1 MKSKVKQILSVIMTI
16 CMLST
21 MIPLTAYG
29 ADVDFDDDATVTAEA
44 SEDTE
49 TDADIEVDEDTSTD
63 DADVTVEEDEE
74 EQTAESEE
82 DEFTSDDAEE
92 VFSDDE
98 SVVDVG
104 DTLDGYNYS
113 IVMVDCGRKYYSVD
127 SLESIIDSASAAGMH
142 YVMLGVG
149 NDGLRFLLK
158 DMSLEVNGTKYSSYA
173 VTKAIHKGNEA
184 YSNFDIDELTEH
196 DMELIMK
203 HAASKGVEI
212 IPLINSPGHMD
223 AILNAATTLTGTN
236 CAYSFSKR
244 TIDVT
249 NAAATAFTQ
258 ALLQKYIS
266 WFASKGCTM
275 FNMGADE
282 YGNDLNGPHFS
293 DLQSGSGEGYK
304 AYITYLNTVAK
315 MIKNAGMTP
324 MAFNDG
330 IYYNQKTEYGEI
342 NKNIVVCYWS
352 AGWSGYDVAP
362 ASWLSNKQGFK
373 MVNTHGDW
381 YWIVGGNKVTAE
393 NAKNFHVKSFP
404 SKSSDGT
411 IDNPSGA
418 MFCIWSDVPD
428 AETDAAVA
436 SEVASVISNFG
447 TTLPNTDARKAHE
460 NVQIADETVPAITV
474 NGTLENAGST
484 AVLSLSDDTE
494 VCWTTSNKNVIML
507 TENTDKTAV
516 STHALTD
523 SVIGNSVTAMVV
535 GTGKAT
541 VTAETATGIQHT
553 QEFTVNDGSNSGDT
567 ENNEIKLAVGE
578 KNTRVQSGVNNADKV
593 DEENYDSGIAKVTVV
608 GADATDEIL
617 YEPVS
622 VAISDL
628 ATRTSWTRTDYYY
641 EVEGNHYPVY
651 VKYQKSNRTYYYYGY
666 SENDSYNDVQ
676 KIGKPMT
683 YRNSTVQL
691 ERRNETDPTPASTT
705 ITFEGLMPGTTYY
718 TVGDT
723 EYTIIVSQKEVTEKR
738 NLYFGQREVLSVDVP
753 EDGSVSYAVTFGNAV
768 NVSEDGT
775 VTAGTLEGTATVVAT
790 VTNTKGDTY
799 AIYTYEYN
807 VTEEDLSKV
816 TPLEIQ
822 YWITNSRLTGSDNNM
837 ALTINAADENVAT
850 ENGVEISTKVAP
862 RGIKDGRTE
871 EYWQSKILDVT
882 KGNSSTSGTELQTE
896 KSGDDETL
904 NGSAFSKVR
913 YWHGEWQ
920 VYTTEW
926 IKVDREQVT
935 QKYIDDKNA
944 EKIYKGDKNQLVAYY
959 MEVIDI
965 SNANGNSE
973 LHVNA
978 ADWGTKGDGT
988 SSWGYTP
995 ESKRCSVSVQVI
1007 YEDNSSNP
1015 VDTTADSL
1023 KSKTIVYGYWP
1034 GGRGLGTMIF
1044 NGQDAYE
1051 IYKVGAETGTMTS
1064 TTGSDNTVTVTD
1076 FNWANNEKTV
1086 WEGNATQSV
1095 SIGNP
1100 AHTPS
1105 YDDPYDNL
1113 AWNTSDHNK
1122 NNAILIKVYVRAKAT
1137 KDTLTVHYINQTLN
1151 QEFYNYNISVLEGT
1165 TFDTKFKKS
1174 GNALIGNT
1182 VTNSN
1187 GQTQTVAYELS
1198 EMPQIAATYRFGNYN
1213 FVDAER
1219 SNDGK
1224 EVWLYYTFT
1233 NTHSFVM
1240 DYGLPLQ
1247 IKAGDL
1253 GLSDTSWDKAE
1264 VVQPTYGSVEANS
1277 SEHILTYT
1285 PSEVL
1290 TTVDTFTVE
1299 LTGRNA
1305 NDEVSS
1311 VIHTIYIYPAST
1323 VYYEEGFAETSGF
1336 SAGSKGTVSQNTA
1349 ILGKDINNYG
1359 YDGAYAATTSE
1370 DNEDKKNPSS
1380 EATSESKGHTATF
1393 TFTGTG
1399 VDIYANTTTDTGS
1412 LTIKIADASGIKQL
1426 AIVDTK
1432 MSGDQA
1438 KATTGY
1444 NVPVFSV
1451 TDLDHSTYTVTITHS
1466 MNNKPVKLDGFK
1478 VYNTLSDSNVYK
1490 NDDEYSPSFLEVRDL
1505 QFGTVVDASEY
1516 GTDGRKVYAVG
1527 EQVYKDLTK
1536 DGTVASAMITVNDQI
1551 SAADQK
1557 ALYENGPKNEVYL
1570 AKNASLTL
1578 SFKTA
1583 REVQLGLKG
1592 VNGNTTCSITKIG
1605 TKEVS
1610 TTDMFYTIKNKG
1622 VEGVQTI
1629 TIQNTGDHILSITKL
1644 KVCDDPNALQ
1654 PLSVDS
1660 VVSALYAAGLKDPEQ
1675 PTATPTPTVT
1685 ATAAPTQKPVQQI
1698 KLATPK
1704 LGKVVSAGYNALKL
1718 NWSKVNGADGYRVY
1732 VKVNGQW
1739 KALGN
1744 TKSTTYVHKKLETGK
1759 SYTYTVKAYKNTKSG
1774 TVWSSYDK
1782 KGITG
1787 KAALSA
1793 PSLRK
1798 AKRTSAKKATLSWKK
1813 VNGASGYVVYRKTN
1827 NGRWQIVKK
1836 ITKGNIT
1843 SFTDKKLSKGKKY
1856 TYTVRAY
1863 RTVGKKNIYSGYNK
1877 KGLKVK

>member
-74 EQTAESEE
+74 EQIAESEE

-203 HAASKGVEI
+203 HAASNGVEI

-236 CAYSFSKR
+236 CAYSSSKR

-330 IYYNQKTEYGEI
+330 IYYNQKTEYGKI

-352 AGWSGYDVAP
+352 AGWPGYDVAS
-362 ASWLSNKQGFK
+362 ASWLSEQGFN

-381 YWIVGGNKVTAE
+381 YWIVGGNKVTESKASE
-393 NAKNFHVKSFP
+393 FNVKSFQG
-404 SKSSDGT
+404 GT
-411 IDNPSGA
+411 VDNPAGA
-418 MFCIWSDVPD
+418 MFCIWSDYPR

-436 SEVASVISNFG
+436 SEVAGVISNFG
-447 TTLPNTDARKAHE
+447 STLPNTDVRKAHE
-460 NVQIADETVPAITV
+460 NVQVADETVPAITV

-484 AVLSLSDDTE
+484 AVLALSDDTE

-507 TENTDKTAV
+507 TENAGETAV

-553 QEFTVNDGSNSGDT
+553 QEFTVNDGGNSEDT
-567 ENNEIKLAVGE
+567 ENNEIKLEVG
-578 KNTRVQSGVNNADKV
+578 KKATRIQAGVNNADKV
-593 DEENYDSGIAKVTVV
+593 DKKNYDSGIAKVTVV
-608 GADATDEIL
+608 GADATEGIL

-651 VKYQKSNRTYYYYGY
+651 VKYKYQRSNRTYYYYYGY
-666 SENDSYNDVQ
+666 SENDSSNNVQ
-676 KIGKPMT
+676 QIGDSMT
-683 YRNSTVQL
+683 SWNSTVQL
-691 ERRNETDPTPASTT
+691 EQCNDTDPTPATTT
-705 ITFEGLMPGTTYY
+705 ITFEGLMPGKTYY
-718 TVGDT
+718 KVGNI
-723 EYTIIVSQKEVTEKR
+723 EYTIIVSPKEVTENK
-738 NLYFGQREVLSVDVP
+738 NLYFNQSEQLSIDVP
-753 EDGSVSYAVTFGNAV
+753 EGGSVGYAVTSGNAV

-775 VTAGTLEGTATVVAT
+775 VTAGTTEGTATVVAT
-790 VTNTKGDTY
+790 VTTADNVTY
-799 AIYTYEYN
+799 AVYTYEYN
-807 VTEEDLSKV
+807 VTAEDLSKV
-816 TPLEIQ
+816 TPLEIE
-822 YWITNSRLTGSDNNM
+822 YWITNASLSYNNANTYSVDAQTAYGETG
-837 ALTINAADENVAT
+837 I
-850 ENGVEISTKVAP
+850 GVKEVIP
-862 RGIKDGRTE
+862 EELIKDGRTVY
-871 EYWQSKILDVT
+871 YWRCRLLDKTLV
-882 KGNSSTSGTELQTE
+882 NDSTSKTEQQTRDA
-896 KSGDDETL
+896 GDDETT
-904 NGSAFSKVR
+904 NGIGYTKVR
-913 YWHGEWQ
+913 YFNGSWQ
-920 VYTTEW
+920 VYTDNNEW
-926 IKVDREQVT
+926 VSVENR
-935 QKYIDDKNA
+935 
-944 EKIYKGDKNQLVAYY
+944 NQLVAYY
-959 MEVIDI
+959 REYIKVTDEVE
-965 SNANGNSE
+965 SY
-973 LHVNA
+973 A
-978 ADWGTKGDGT
+978 ADWGKKGDGSTSGDYLDT
-988 SSWGYTP
+988 SSVNTISY
-995 ESKRCSVSVQVI
+995 QVV
-1007 YEDNSSNP
+1007 YEDGTINP
-1015 VDTTADSL
+1015 NGTDANAL
-1023 KSKTIVYGYWP
+1023 KSKTLCYGYWSP
-1034 GGRGLGTMIF
+1034 ARGIGTIML
-1044 NGQDAYE
+1044 DETADYE
-1051 IYKVGAETGTMTS
+1051 IYKVSAETGEMSGSGETWGSYTVSSFDWDNNEMTVWDENTDQKTADGEVIIHNNAKVPT
-1064 TTGSDNTVTVTD
+1064 TTGVY
-1076 FNWANNEKTV
+1076 NNLMWDENY
-1086 WEGNATQSV
+1086 ES
-1095 SIGNP
+1095 
-1100 AHTPS
+1100 
-1105 YDDPYDNL
+1105 
-1113 AWNTSDHNK
+1113 
-1122 NNAILIKVYVRAKAT
+1122 ILIRVYVRAKVT
-1137 KDTLTVHYINQTLN
+1137 KDSLRVHYIDQTDGSTN
-1151 QEFYNYNISVLEGT
+1151 NEFYAYSIGV
-1165 TFDTKFKKS
+1165 KS
-1174 GNALIGNT
+1174 GILFDENFAWDEANKKLINNT
-1182 VTNSN
+1182 VQNIT
-1187 GQTQTVAYELS
+1187 GLTQTVQSDLAQMTEIGAHYRYSTYECTGAS
-1198 EMPQIAATYRFGNYN
+1198 
-1213 FVDAER
+1213 R
-1219 SNDGK
+1219 SGDGK
-1224 EVWLYYTFT
+1224 DVYIYYKFD
-1233 NTHSFVM
+1233 NSHSFVV
-1240 DYGLPLQ
+1240 DYGLPLE
-1247 IKAGDL
+1247 ISAEVL
-1253 GLSDTSWDKAE
+1253 GLKDTTWD
-1264 VVQPTYGSVEANS
+1264 TYKISGAKYGKIEPDTNNHV
-1277 SEHILTYT
+1277 LTYT
-1285 PSEVL
+1285 PTEIMQGAEKL
-1290 TTVDTFTVE
+1290 TLELEGTVTKEDGTTETTHVAHII
-1299 LTGRNA
+1299 N
-1305 NDEVSS
+1305 
-1311 VIHTIYIYPAST
+1311 IYPAST
-1323 VYYEEGFAETSGF
+1323 VYYEEGFAETNGGF
-1336 SAGSKGTVSQNTA
+1336 SGASKGISSQNTA
-1349 ILGKDINNYG
+1349 ILGEDTNNYG
-1359 YDGAYAATTSE
+1359 YDGAYASATTASNNTE
-1370 DNEDKKNPSS
+1370 ASSKAKGDK
-1380 EATSESKGHTATF
+1380 ATF

-1412 LTIKIADASGIKQL
+1412 LTIKIADSSTNATQQL

-1432 MSGDQA
+1432 MFGNQIQDVTS
-1438 KATTGY
+1438 GY

-1451 TDLDHSTYTVTITHS
+1451 TDLTHGTYTVTITHS
-1466 MNNKPVKLDGFK
+1466 MNAKEVKLDGFK
-1478 VYNTLSDSNVYK
+1478 VYNTLSDSSVYK
-1490 NDDEYSPSFLEVRDL
+1490 KDDEDSPSFLEVRDL

-1516 GTDGRKVYAVG
+1516 GKDGRKVYAVG

-1536 DGTVASAMITVNDQI
+1536 DGTVASAMITVKDQI

-1570 AKNASLTL
+1570 AKNSSLT
-1578 SFKTA
+1578 FTVNTA

-1592 VNGNTTCSITKIG
+1592 VDGSTSYSLNDGKNKT
-1605 TKEVS
+1605 VS
-1610 TTDMFYTIKNKG
+1610 TVDMFYTVKEKG
-1622 VEGVQTI
+1622 EAEQRTI
-1629 TIQNTGDHILSITKL
+1629 TIKNTGNNILSVTKL

-1675 PTATPTPTVT
+1675 PIATPTPTVT

-1704 LGKVVSAGYNALKL
+1704 LGKVVSSGCNALKL

-1744 TKSTTYVHKKLETGK
+1744 TKSTTYVHKKLKTGK

>member
-74 EQTAESEE
+74 EQIAESEE

-98 SVVDVG
+98 SAVDVG

-184 YSNFDIDELTEH
+184 YSNFDIDELTER
-196 DMELIMK
+196 DMEEIMT
-203 HAASKGVEI
+203 HAASEGVEI

-223 AILNAATTLTGTN
+223 AILNAATTLTGAN
-236 CAYSFSKR
+236 CAYSTSKR

-249 NAAATAFTQ
+249 NATATAFTQ
-258 ALLQKYIS
+258 ALLQKYIN
-266 WFASKGCTM
+266 WFAEKGCTM

-330 IYYNQKTEYGEI
+330 IYYNQKTEYGKI

-352 AGWSGYDVAP
+352 AGWPGYDVAS
-362 ASWLSNKQGFK
+362 ASWLSEQGFN

-381 YWIVGGNKVTAE
+381 YWIVGGNKVTESKASE
-393 NAKNFHVKSFP
+393 FNVKSFQG
-404 SKSSDGT
+404 GT
-411 IDNPSGA
+411 VDNPAGA
-418 MFCIWSDVPD
+418 MFCIWSDYPR

-436 SEVASVISNFG
+436 SEVAGVISNFG
-447 TTLPNTDARKAHE
+447 STLPNTDVRKAHE
-460 NVQIADETVPAITV
+460 NVQVADETVPAITV

-484 AVLSLSDDTE
+484 AVLALSDDTE

-507 TENTDKTAV
+507 TENAGETAV

-553 QEFTVNDGSNSGDT
+553 QEFTVNDGGNSEDT
-567 ENNEIKLAVGE
+567 ENNEIKLEVG
-578 KNTRVQSGVNNADKV
+578 KKTTRIQAGVNNAGNV
-593 DEENYDSGIAKVTVV
+593 DNTEYDSGIAKVTVA
-608 GADATDEIL
+608 GTDEIEGKTD
-617 YEPVS
+617 YSSTS
-622 VAISDL
+622 VAIGTL
-628 ATRTSWTRTDYYY
+628 AGSNTSWTKTDYFYQS
-641 EVEGNHYPVY
+641 GNNYYPVY
-651 VKYQKSNRTYYYYGY
+651 AYKESRGGNYYYCGY
-666 SENDSYNDVQ
+666 SATDSSEDVTPIKSSRSSTTSVTVYKQ
-676 KIGKPMT
+676 STT
-683 YRNSTVQL
+683 Y
-691 ERRNETDPTPASTT
+691 PTPASTT
-705 ITFEGLMPGTTYY
+705 ITFEGLMPGTTCYK
-718 TVGDT
+718 VGDI
-723 EYTIIVSQKEVTEKR
+723 EYTIIVSPKEVKENK
-738 NLYFGQREVLSVDVP
+738 NLYFNQSEQLSIDVP
-753 EDGSVSYAVTFGNAV
+753 EGGSVGYAVTSGNAV

-775 VTAGTLEGTATVVAT
+775 VTAGTTEGTATVVAT
-790 VTNTKGDTY
+790 VTTADNVTY
-799 AIYTYEYN
+799 AVYTYEYN
-807 VTEEDLSKV
+807 VTAEDLSKV
-816 TPLEIQ
+816 TPLEIE
-822 YWITNSRLTGSDNNM
+822 YWITNAQVIPD
-837 ALTINAADENVAT
+837 AKA
-850 ENGVEISTKVAP
+850 GVEILSKNSTNAENKSYTYNYSELLAEKVYEEN
-862 RGIKDGRTE
+862 GIEIKSLISPSGKHGDNPVI
-871 EYWQSKILDVT
+871 YWKTRVLTGTKQDNS
-882 KGNSSTSGTELQTE
+882 KGNDRTLENDNADDVQYIRYFDQKWSY
-896 KSGDDETL
+896 SGDRKTWEDI
-904 NGSAFSKVR
+904 S
-913 YWHGEWQ
+913 
-920 VYTTEW
+920 
-926 IKVDREQVT
+926 D
-935 QKYIDDKNA
+935 NA
-944 EKIYKGDKNQLVAYY
+944 QIVAYY
-959 MEVIDI
+959 LQKTEVTQAI
-965 SNANGNSE
+965 ST
-973 LHVNA
+973 LVK
-978 ADWGTKGDGT
+978 DWGFTKDNNESWFDWENSWALSFAAVYDTGMEPSEGNLINTTTFYNGDANRNIGYLKFVNTDDYEVYKVTATYGERTASNSRKSVSYNLSTNKTETIVWKAGDSEEAYINGAEHPESCVWGDSESAILIRIYVREKVKTNTLKVVYKLTDGT
-988 SSWGYTP
+988 EFYNLNINTKEENDFTGY
-995 ESKRCSVSVQVI
+995 VSDGKLIKTEIENAVGNVQVLTTDLKDTVNLPNMPSK
-1007 YEDNSSNP
+1007 YKSGNYSFERAEVSSDN
-1015 VDTTADSL
+1015 
-1023 KSKTIVYGYWP
+1023 KTLYLVYTGKNAKTLVYDF
-1034 GGRGLGTMIF
+1034 GLGIKVEASNLVDNAEEVKKISWKDEENCTVTSGSNEKEIIVQI
-1044 NGQDAYE
+1044 NDAT
-1051 IYKVGAETGTMTS
+1051 VQGA
-1064 TTGSDNTVTVTD
+1064 DLTVTVTYEND
-1076 FNWANNEKTV
+1076 ISE
-1086 WEGNATQSV
+1086 
-1095 SIGNP
+1095 
-1100 AHTPS
+1100 
-1105 YDDPYDNL
+1105 YDL
-1113 AWNTSDHNK
+1113 F
-1122 NNAILIKVYVRAKAT
+1122 LI
-1137 KDTLTVHYINQTLN
+1137 
-1151 QEFYNYNISVLEGT
+1151 
-1165 TFDTKFKKS
+1165 
-1174 GNALIGNT
+1174 
-1182 VTNSN
+1182 
-1187 GQTQTVAYELS
+1187 
-1198 EMPQIAATYRFGNYN
+1198 
-1213 FVDAER
+1213 
-1219 SNDGK
+1219 
-1224 EVWLYYTFT
+1224 
-1233 NTHSFVM
+1233 
-1240 DYGLPLQ
+1240 
-1247 IKAGDL
+1247 
-1253 GLSDTSWDKAE
+1253 
-1264 VVQPTYGSVEANS
+1264 
-1277 SEHILTYT
+1277 
-1285 PSEVL
+1285 
-1290 TTVDTFTVE
+1290 
-1299 LTGRNA
+1299 
-1305 NDEVSS
+1305 
-1311 VIHTIYIYPAST
+1311 PAST
-1323 VYYEEGFAETSGF
+1323 VYYEEGFAETNGGF
-1336 SAGSKGTVSQNTA
+1336 SGASKGISSQNTA
-1349 ILGKDINNYG
+1349 ILGEDTNNYG
-1359 YDGAYAATTSE
+1359 YDGAYASATTASNNTE
-1370 DNEDKKNPSS
+1370 ASSKAKGDK
-1380 EATSESKGHTATF
+1380 ATF

-1412 LTIKIADASGIKQL
+1412 LTIKIADSSTNATQQL

-1432 MSGDQA
+1432 MFGNQIQDVTS
-1438 KATTGY
+1438 GY

-1451 TDLDHSTYTVTITHS
+1451 TDLTHGTYTVTITHS
-1466 MNNKPVKLDGFK
+1466 MNAKEVKLDGFK
-1478 VYNTLSDSNVYK
+1478 VYNTLSDSSVYK
-1490 NDDEYSPSFLEVRDL
+1490 NDDEDNPSFLEVRDL
-1505 QFGTVVDASEY
+1505 QFGTVVDASKY
-1516 GTDGRKVYAVG
+1516 GKDGRKVYAIG
-1527 EQVYKDLTK
+1527 EQVYKDLTAE
-1536 DGTVASAMITVNDQI
+1536 GTAQGIISVNGQVNEDNQR
-1551 SAADQK
+1551 

-1570 AKNASLTL
+1570 AKNSSLT
-1578 SFKTA
+1578 FNVNTA

-1592 VNGNTTCSITKIG
+1592 VDGSTSYSLNDVKNET
-1605 TKEVS
+1605 VS
-1610 TTDMFYTIKNKG
+1610 TVDMFYTVKAKG
-1622 VEGVQTI
+1622 VSGNQTI
-1629 TIQNTGDHILSITKL
+1629 TITNTGDHVLSVTKL

-1718 NWSKVNGADGYRVY
+1718 NWSKVNGANGYRVY

-1798 AKRTSAKKATLSWKK
+1798 AKRTSAKKAILSWKK

>member
-1 MKSKVKQILSVIMTI
+1 MKSKVKQILPVIMTI

-49 TDADIEVDEDTSTD
+49 TDADIEVAEDTSTD

-74 EQTAESEE
+74 EQIAESEE

-104 DTLDGYNYS
+104 DTLDEYNYS

-223 AILNAATTLTGTN
+223 VILNAATTLTGTN
-236 CAYSFSKR
+236 CAYSSSKR

-362 ASWLSNKQGFK
+362 ASWLSKQGFK

-393 NAKNFHVKSFP
+393 NAKNFHVKSF
-404 SKSSDGT
+404 SSRSDDGT

-418 MFCIWSDVPD
+418 MFCIWSDYPQ

-436 SEVASVISNFG
+436 SEVARVISNFG
-447 TTLPNTDARKAHE
+447 DTLP
-460 NVQIADETVPAITV
+460 ETEKRDSHKNITV
-474 NGTLENAGST
+474 EDIQIELSGCLEKAGDKS
-484 AVLSLSDDTE
+484 VLSLSTNE
-494 VCWTTSNKNVIML
+494 QATWITSNSNVIQL
-507 TENTDKTAV
+507 IQNTEDEVV
-516 STHALTD
+516 STEALLS
-523 SVIGNSVTAMVV
+523 SVTGNSVTAMVV
-535 GTGKAT
+535 GPGEAT
-541 VTAETATGIQHT
+541 VTAETAEGVQYSQT
-553 QEFTVNDGSNSGDT
+553 FSVNDGSNSGAVKT
-567 ENNEIKLAVGE
+567 ETIELEVDE
-578 KNTRVQSGVNNADKV
+578 SKNVTQDDVNNADNVNLDKY
-593 DEENYDSGIAKVTVV
+593 NPTIAKVSVA
-608 GADATDEIL
+608 GTDEIPGKDN
-617 YEPVS
+617 YSKTTVTR
-622 VAISDL
+622 ATL
-628 ATRTSWTRTDYYY
+628 AGNNTNWALTDYFYLKNNIY
-641 EVEGNHYPVY
+641 YPVY
-651 VKYQKSNRTYYYYGY
+651 AYKSSYDQKYYYGY
-666 SENDSYNDVQ
+666 KANSSVTQ
-676 KIGKPMT
+676 IGRGNTDGSKMV
-683 YRNSTVQL
+683 TVYTKSI
-691 ERRNETDPTPASTT
+691 TDPTPASTT

-723 EYTIIVSQKEVTEKR
+723 KYTIIVSPKEVTEKR
-738 NLYFGQREVLSVDVP
+738 NLYFGQSEVLSVDVP
-753 EDGSVSYAVTFGNAV
+753 EGGSVSYTVTAGADIVSVNA
-768 NVSEDGT
+768 EKGT
-775 VTAGTLEGTATVVAT
+775 VTAGTTEGTATVVAT
-790 VTNTKGDTY
+790 VKIADNTY
-799 AIYTYEYN
+799 AVYTYAYN
-807 VTEEDLSKV
+807 VTAEDLSQV

-822 YWITNSRLTGSDNNM
+822 YWITNSRLTGSDSNM

-862 RGIKDGRTE
+862 TGIKDGRRE

-944 EKIYKGDKNQLVAYY
+944 EKTYTGDKNQLVAYY

-965 SNANGNSE
+965 KNANGTSE

-988 SSWGYTP
+988 SSWGYPP
-995 ESKRCSVSVQVI
+995 ESDRCSVSVQVI

-1015 VDTTADSL
+1015 VNTTADSL
-1023 KSKTIVYGYWP
+1023 RSKTIVYGYWS

-1064 TTGSDNTVTVTD
+1064 TTGSGNTVTVTD

-1165 TFDTKFKKS
+1165 TFDSKFKKS
-1174 GNALIGNT
+1174 GDALIGNT

-1198 EMPQIAATYRFGNYN
+1198 KMPQIAATYRFGNYD
-1213 FVDAER
+1213 FVDAKR
-1219 SNDGK
+1219 SGDGK
-1224 EVWLYYTFT
+1224 EVWLYYTFI

-1264 VVQPTYGSVEANS
+1264 VVQPTYGSVKANS

-1290 TTVDTFTVE
+1290 TTADSFTVK
-1299 LTGRNA
+1299 LTGTNA
-1305 NDEVSS
+1305 NGEESS

-1323 VYYEEGFAETSGF
+1323 VYYEEGFAKTSGF
-1336 SAGSKGTVSQNTA
+1336 STGSKGTVSQNTA
-1349 ILGKDINNYG
+1349 ILGEDINNYG
-1359 YDGAYAATTSE
+1359 YDGAYAATTAE
-1370 DNEDKKNPSS
+1370 EEQNPST
-1380 EATSESKGHTATF
+1380 ETTSKVKGDNATF

-1399 VDIYANTTTDTGS
+1399 VDIYANTTMETGS

-1438 KATTGY
+1438 KATTGC

-1478 VYNTLSDSNVYK
+1478 VYNTLSDSSVYK
-1490 NDDEYSPSFLEVRDL
+1490 DDDEDSPSFLEVRDL
-1505 QFGTVVDASEY
+1505 QFGTVVDASKY

-1527 EQVYKDLTK
+1527 EQVYKDLTN
-1536 DGTVASAMITVNDQI
+1536 DGTVANAMITVEDRI

-1578 SFKTA
+1578 SFDTA

-1592 VNGNTTCSITKIG
+1592 VNGNTTCSITNIG

-1629 TIQNTGDHILSITKL
+1629 TIQNTGDHILSVTKL
-1644 KVCDDPNALQ
+1644 KVCNDPNALQ

>member
-74 EQTAESEE
+74 EQIAESEE

-203 HAASKGVEI
+203 HAASNGVEI

-236 CAYSFSKR
+236 CAYSSSKR

-330 IYYNQKTEYGEI
+330 IYYNQKTEYGKI

-352 AGWSGYDVAP
+352 AGWPGYDVAS
-362 ASWLSNKQGFK
+362 ASWLSEQGFN

-381 YWIVGGNKVTAE
+381 YWIVGGNKVTESKASE
-393 NAKNFHVKSFP
+393 FNVKSFQG
-404 SKSSDGT
+404 GT
-411 IDNPSGA
+411 VDNPAGA
-418 MFCIWSDVPD
+418 MFCIWSDYPR

-436 SEVASVISNFG
+436 SEVAGVISNFG
-447 TTLPNTDARKAHE
+447 STLPNTDVRKAHE
-460 NVQIADETVPAITV
+460 NVQVADETVPAITV

-484 AVLSLSDDTE
+484 AVLALSDDTE

-507 TENTDKTAV
+507 TENAGETAV

-553 QEFTVNDGSNSGDT
+553 QEFTVNDGGNSEDT
-567 ENNEIKLAVGE
+567 ENNEIKLEVG
-578 KNTRVQSGVNNADKV
+578 KKATRIQAGVNNADKV
-593 DEENYDSGIAKVTVV
+593 DKKNYDSGIAKVTVV
-608 GADATDEIL
+608 GADATEGIL

-651 VKYQKSNRTYYYYGY
+651 VKYKYQRSNRTYYYYYGY
-666 SENDSYNDVQ
+666 SENDSSNNVQ
-676 KIGKPMT
+676 QIGDSMT
-683 YRNSTVQL
+683 SWNSTVQL
-691 ERRNETDPTPASTT
+691 EQCNDTDPTPATTT
-705 ITFEGLMPGTTYY
+705 ITFEGLMPGKTYY
-718 TVGDT
+718 KVGNI
-723 EYTIIVSQKEVTEKR
+723 EYTIIVSPKEVTENK
-738 NLYFGQREVLSVDVP
+738 NLYFNQSEQLSIDVP
-753 EDGSVSYAVTFGNAV
+753 EGGSVGYAVTSGNAV

-775 VTAGTLEGTATVVAT
+775 VTAGTTEGTATVVAT
-790 VTNTKGDTY
+790 VTTADNVTY
-799 AIYTYEYN
+799 AVYTYEYN
-807 VTEEDLSKV
+807 VTAEDLSKV
-816 TPLEIQ
+816 TPLEIE
-822 YWITNSRLTGSDNNM
+822 YWITNASLSYNNANTYSVDAQTAYGETG
-837 ALTINAADENVAT
+837 I
-850 ENGVEISTKVAP
+850 GVKEVIP
-862 RGIKDGRTE
+862 EELIKDGRTVY
-871 EYWQSKILDVT
+871 YWRCRLLDKTLV
-882 KGNSSTSGTELQTE
+882 NDSTSKTEQQTRDA
-896 KSGDDETL
+896 GDDETT
-904 NGSAFSKVR
+904 NGIGYTKVR
-913 YWHGEWQ
+913 YFNGSWQ
-920 VYTTEW
+920 VYTDNNEW
-926 IKVDREQVT
+926 VSVENR
-935 QKYIDDKNA
+935 
-944 EKIYKGDKNQLVAYY
+944 NQLVAYY
-959 MEVIDI
+959 REYIKVTDEVE
-965 SNANGNSE
+965 SY
-973 LHVNA
+973 A
-978 ADWGTKGDGT
+978 ADWGKKGDGSTSGDYLDT
-988 SSWGYTP
+988 SSVNTISY
-995 ESKRCSVSVQVI
+995 QVV
-1007 YEDNSSNP
+1007 YEDGTINP
-1015 VDTTADSL
+1015 NGTDANAL
-1023 KSKTIVYGYWP
+1023 KSKTLCYGYWSP
-1034 GGRGLGTMIF
+1034 ARGIGTIML
-1044 NGQDAYE
+1044 DETADYE
-1051 IYKVGAETGTMTS
+1051 IYKVSAETGEMSGSGETWGSYTVSSFDWDNNEMTVWDENTDQKTADGEVIIHNNAKVPT
-1064 TTGSDNTVTVTD
+1064 TTGVY
-1076 FNWANNEKTV
+1076 NNLMWDENY
-1086 WEGNATQSV
+1086 ES
-1095 SIGNP
+1095 
-1100 AHTPS
+1100 
-1105 YDDPYDNL
+1105 
-1113 AWNTSDHNK
+1113 
-1122 NNAILIKVYVRAKAT
+1122 ILIRVYVRAKVT
-1137 KDTLTVHYINQTLN
+1137 KDSLRVHYIDQTDGSTN
-1151 QEFYNYNISVLEGT
+1151 NEFYAYSIGV
-1165 TFDTKFKKS
+1165 KS
-1174 GNALIGNT
+1174 GILFDENFAWDEANKKLINNT
-1182 VTNSN
+1182 VQNIT
-1187 GQTQTVAYELS
+1187 GLTQTVQSDLAQMTEIGAHYRYSTYECTGAS
-1198 EMPQIAATYRFGNYN
+1198 
-1213 FVDAER
+1213 R
-1219 SNDGK
+1219 SGDGK
-1224 EVWLYYTFT
+1224 DVYIYYKFD
-1233 NTHSFVM
+1233 NSHSFVV
-1240 DYGLPLQ
+1240 DYGLPLE
-1247 IKAGDL
+1247 ISAEVL
-1253 GLSDTSWDKAE
+1253 GLKDTTWD
-1264 VVQPTYGSVEANS
+1264 TYKISGAKYGKIEPDTNNHV
-1277 SEHILTYT
+1277 LTYT
-1285 PSEVL
+1285 PTEIMQGAEKL
-1290 TTVDTFTVE
+1290 TLELEGTVTKEDGTTE
-1299 LTGRNA
+1299 TTHAAHIIN
-1305 NDEVSS
+1305 
-1311 VIHTIYIYPAST
+1311 IYPAST
-1323 VYYEEGFAETSGF
+1323 VYYEEGFAETNGGF
-1336 SAGSKGTVSQNTA
+1336 SGASKGISSQNTA
-1349 ILGKDINNYG
+1349 ILGEDTNNYG
-1359 YDGAYAATTSE
+1359 YDGAYASATTASNNTE
-1370 DNEDKKNPSS
+1370 ASSKAKGDK
-1380 EATSESKGHTATF
+1380 ATF

-1412 LTIKIADASGIKQL
+1412 LTIKIADSSTNATQQL

-1432 MSGDQA
+1432 MFGNQIQDVTS
-1438 KATTGY
+1438 GY

-1451 TDLDHSTYTVTITHS
+1451 TDLTHGTYTVTITHS
-1466 MNNKPVKLDGFK
+1466 MNAKEVKLDGFK
-1478 VYNTLSDSNVYK
+1478 VYNTLSDSSVYK
-1490 NDDEYSPSFLEVRDL
+1490 NDDEDSPSFLEVRDL
-1505 QFGTVVDASEY
+1505 QFGTVVDASKY

-1536 DGTVASAMITVNDQI
+1536 DGTVVSAMITVNDQI
-1551 SAADQK
+1551 SVADQK

-1578 SFKTA
+1578 SFKTP

-1592 VNGNTTCSITKIG
+1592 VDGTTSYSLNGGSNNS
-1605 TKEVS
+1605 VS
-1610 TTDMFYTIKNKG
+1610 TVDMFYTVKAKG
-1622 VEGVQTI
+1622 VADKQTI
-1629 TIQNTGDHILSITKL
+1629 TIKNTGNNILSVTKL

-1798 AKRTSAKKATLSWKK
+1798 AKRSSAKKAILSWKK
-1813 VNGASGYVVYRKTN
+1813 VNGANGYVVYRKTN

>member
-29 ADVDFDDDATVTAEA
+29 ADVDFDDDATVTAET

-74 EQTAESEE
+74 EQIAESEE

-98 SVVDVG
+98 SAVDVG

-184 YSNFDIDELTEH
+184 YSNFDIDELTER
-196 DMELIMK
+196 DMEEIMT
-203 HAASKGVEI
+203 HAASEGVEI

-223 AILNAATTLTGTN
+223 AILNAATTLTGAN
-236 CAYSFSKR
+236 CAYSTSKR

-249 NAAATAFTQ
+249 NATATAFTQ
-258 ALLQKYIS
+258 ALLQKYIN
-266 WFASKGCTM
+266 WFAEKGCTM

-330 IYYNQKTEYGEI
+330 IYYNQKTEYGKI

-352 AGWSGYDVAP
+352 AGWPGYDVAS
-362 ASWLSNKQGFK
+362 ASWLSEQGFN

-381 YWIVGGNKVTAE
+381 YWIVGGNKVTESKASE
-393 NAKNFHVKSFP
+393 FNVKSFQG
-404 SKSSDGT
+404 GT
-411 IDNPSGA
+411 VDNPAGA
-418 MFCIWSDVPD
+418 MFCIWSDYPR

-436 SEVASVISNFG
+436 SEVAGVISNFG
-447 TTLPNTDARKAHE
+447 STLPNTDVRKAHE
-460 NVQIADETVPAITV
+460 NVQVADETVPAITV

-484 AVLSLSDDTE
+484 AVLALSDDTE

-507 TENTDKTAV
+507 TENAGETAV

-553 QEFTVNDGSNSGDT
+553 QEFTVNDGGNSEDT
-567 ENNEIKLAVGE
+567 ENNEIKLEVG
-578 KNTRVQSGVNNADKV
+578 KKTTRIQAGVNNAGNV
-593 DEENYDSGIAKVTVV
+593 DNTEYDSGIAKVTVA
-608 GADATDEIL
+608 GTDEIEGKTD
-617 YEPVS
+617 YSSTS
-622 VAISDL
+622 VAIGTL
-628 ATRTSWTRTDYYY
+628 AGSNTSWTKTDYFYQS
-641 EVEGNHYPVY
+641 GNNYYPVY
-651 VKYQKSNRTYYYYGY
+651 AYKESRGWNYYYCGY
-666 SENDSYNDVQ
+666 SATDSSEDVTPIKSSRSSTTSVTVYKQ
-676 KIGKPMT
+676 STT
-683 YRNSTVQL
+683 Y
-691 ERRNETDPTPASTT
+691 PTPASTT
-705 ITFEGLMPGTTYY
+705 ITFEGLMPGTTCYK
-718 TVGDT
+718 VGDI
-723 EYTIIVSQKEVTEKR
+723 EYTIIVSPKEVKENK
-738 NLYFGQREVLSVDVP
+738 NLYFNQSEQLSIDVP
-753 EDGSVSYAVTFGNAV
+753 EGGSVGYAVTSGNAV

-775 VTAGTLEGTATVVAT
+775 VTAGTTEGTATVVAT
-790 VTNTKGDTY
+790 VTTADNVTY
-799 AIYTYEYN
+799 AVYTYEYN
-807 VTEEDLSKV
+807 VTAEDLSKV
-816 TPLEIQ
+816 TPLEIE
-822 YWITNSRLTGSDNNM
+822 YWITNAQVIPD
-837 ALTINAADENVAT
+837 AKA
-850 ENGVEISTKVAP
+850 GVEILSKNSTNAENKSYTYNYSELLAEKVYEEN
-862 RGIKDGRTE
+862 GIEIKSLISPSGKHGDNPVI
-871 EYWQSKILDVT
+871 YWKTRVLTGTKQDNS
-882 KGNSSTSGTELQTE
+882 KGNDRTLENDNADDVQYIRYFDQKWSY
-896 KSGDDETL
+896 SGDRKTWEDI
-904 NGSAFSKVR
+904 S
-913 YWHGEWQ
+913 
-920 VYTTEW
+920 
-926 IKVDREQVT
+926 D
-935 QKYIDDKNA
+935 NA
-944 EKIYKGDKNQLVAYY
+944 QIVAYY
-959 MEVIDI
+959 LQKTEVTQAI
-965 SNANGNSE
+965 ST
-973 LHVNA
+973 LVK
-978 ADWGTKGDGT
+978 DWGFTKDNNESWFDWENSWALSFAAVYDTGMEPSEGNLINTTTFYNGDANRNIGYLKFVNTDDYEVYKVTATYGERTASNSRKSVSYNLSTNKTETIVWKAGDSEEAYINGAEHPESCVWGDSESAILIRIYVREKVKTNTLKVVYKLTDGT
-988 SSWGYTP
+988 EFYNLNINTKEENDFTGY
-995 ESKRCSVSVQVI
+995 VSDGKLIKTEIENAVGNVQVLTTDLKDTVNLPNMPSK
-1007 YEDNSSNP
+1007 YKSGNYSFERAEVSSDN
-1015 VDTTADSL
+1015 
-1023 KSKTIVYGYWP
+1023 KTLYLVYTGKNAKTLVYDF
-1034 GGRGLGTMIF
+1034 GLGIKVEASNLVDNAEEVKKISWKDEENCTVTSGSNEKEIIVQI
-1044 NGQDAYE
+1044 NDAT
-1051 IYKVGAETGTMTS
+1051 VQGA
-1064 TTGSDNTVTVTD
+1064 DLTVTVTYEND
-1076 FNWANNEKTV
+1076 ISE
-1086 WEGNATQSV
+1086 
-1095 SIGNP
+1095 
-1100 AHTPS
+1100 
-1105 YDDPYDNL
+1105 YDL
-1113 AWNTSDHNK
+1113 F
-1122 NNAILIKVYVRAKAT
+1122 LI
-1137 KDTLTVHYINQTLN
+1137 
-1151 QEFYNYNISVLEGT
+1151 
-1165 TFDTKFKKS
+1165 
-1174 GNALIGNT
+1174 
-1182 VTNSN
+1182 
-1187 GQTQTVAYELS
+1187 
-1198 EMPQIAATYRFGNYN
+1198 
-1213 FVDAER
+1213 
-1219 SNDGK
+1219 
-1224 EVWLYYTFT
+1224 
-1233 NTHSFVM
+1233 
-1240 DYGLPLQ
+1240 
-1247 IKAGDL
+1247 
-1253 GLSDTSWDKAE
+1253 
-1264 VVQPTYGSVEANS
+1264 
-1277 SEHILTYT
+1277 
-1285 PSEVL
+1285 
-1290 TTVDTFTVE
+1290 
-1299 LTGRNA
+1299 
-1305 NDEVSS
+1305 
-1311 VIHTIYIYPAST
+1311 PAST
-1323 VYYEEGFAETSGF
+1323 VYYEEGFAETNGGF
-1336 SAGSKGTVSQNTA
+1336 SGASKGISSQNTA
-1349 ILGKDINNYG
+1349 ILGEDTNNYG
-1359 YDGAYAATTSE
+1359 YDGAYASATTASNNTE
-1370 DNEDKKNPSS
+1370 ASSKAKGDK
-1380 EATSESKGHTATF
+1380 ATF

-1412 LTIKIADASGIKQL
+1412 LTIKIADSSTNATQQL

-1432 MSGDQA
+1432 MFGNQIQDVTS
-1438 KATTGY
+1438 GY

-1451 TDLDHSTYTVTITHS
+1451 TDLTHGTYTVTITHS
-1466 MNNKPVKLDGFK
+1466 MNAKEVKLDGFK
-1478 VYNTLSDSNVYK
+1478 VYNTLSDSSVYK
-1490 NDDEYSPSFLEVRDL
+1490 NDDEDNPSFLEVRDL
-1505 QFGTVVDASEY
+1505 QFGTVVDASKY
-1516 GTDGRKVYAVG
+1516 GKDGRKVYAIG
-1527 EQVYKDLTK
+1527 EQVYKDLTAE
-1536 DGTVASAMITVNDQI
+1536 GTAQGIISVNGQVNEDNQR
-1551 SAADQK
+1551 

-1570 AKNASLTL
+1570 AKNSSLT
-1578 SFKTA
+1578 FNVNTA

-1592 VNGNTTCSITKIG
+1592 VDGSTSYSLNDVKNET
-1605 TKEVS
+1605 VS
-1610 TTDMFYTIKNKG
+1610 TVDMFYTVKAKG
-1622 VEGVQTI
+1622 VSGNQTI
-1629 TIQNTGDHILSITKL
+1629 TITNTGDHVLSVTKL

-1718 NWSKVNGADGYRVY
+1718 NWSKVNGANGYRVY

-1798 AKRTSAKKATLSWKK
+1798 AKRTSAKKAILSWKK

>member
-74 EQTAESEE
+74 EQIAESEE

-98 SVVDVG
+98 SAVDVG

-184 YSNFDIDELTEH
+184 YSNFDIDELTER
-196 DMELIMK
+196 DMEEIMT
-203 HAASKGVEI
+203 HAASEGVEI

-223 AILNAATTLTGTN
+223 AILNAATTLTGAN
-236 CAYSFSKR
+236 CAYSTSKR

-249 NAAATAFTQ
+249 NATATAFTQ
-258 ALLQKYIS
+258 ALLQKYIN
-266 WFASKGCTM
+266 WFAEKGCTM

-330 IYYNQKTEYGEI
+330 IYYNQKTEYGKI

-352 AGWSGYDVAP
+352 AGWPGYDVAS
-362 ASWLSNKQGFK
+362 ASWLSEQGFN

-381 YWIVGGNKVTAE
+381 YWIVGGNKVTESKASE
-393 NAKNFHVKSFP
+393 FNVKSFQG
-404 SKSSDGT
+404 GT
-411 IDNPSGA
+411 VDNPAGA
-418 MFCIWSDVPD
+418 MFCIWSDYPR

-436 SEVASVISNFG
+436 SEVAGVISNFG
-447 TTLPNTDARKAHE
+447 STLPNTDVRKAHE
-460 NVQIADETVPAITV
+460 NVQVADETVPAITV

-484 AVLSLSDDTE
+484 AVLALSDDTE

-507 TENTDKTAV
+507 TENAGETAV

-553 QEFTVNDGSNSGDT
+553 QEFTVNDGGNSEDT
-567 ENNEIKLAVGE
+567 ENNEIKLEVG
-578 KNTRVQSGVNNADKV
+578 KKTTRIQAGVNNAGNV
-593 DEENYDSGIAKVTVV
+593 DNTEYDSGIAKVTVA
-608 GADATDEIL
+608 GTDEIEGKTD
-617 YEPVS
+617 YSSTS
-622 VAISDL
+622 VAIGTL
-628 ATRTSWTRTDYYY
+628 AGSNTSWTKTDYFYQS
-641 EVEGNHYPVY
+641 GNNYYPVY
-651 VKYQKSNRTYYYYGY
+651 AYKESRGRNYYCGY
-666 SENDSYNDVQ
+666 SATDSSEDVTPIKSSRSSTTSVTVYKQ
-676 KIGKPMT
+676 STT
-683 YRNSTVQL
+683 Y
-691 ERRNETDPTPASTT
+691 PTPASTT
-705 ITFEGLMPGTTYY
+705 ITFEGLMPGTTCYK
-718 TVGDT
+718 VGDI
-723 EYTIIVSQKEVTEKR
+723 EYTIIVSPKEVKENK
-738 NLYFGQREVLSVDVP
+738 NLYFNQSEQLSIDVP
-753 EDGSVSYAVTFGNAV
+753 EGGSVGYAVTSGNAV

-775 VTAGTLEGTATVVAT
+775 VTAGTTEGTATVVAT
-790 VTNTKGDTY
+790 VTTADNVTY
-799 AIYTYEYN
+799 AVYTYEYN
-807 VTEEDLSKV
+807 VTAEDLSKV
-816 TPLEIQ
+816 TPLEIE
-822 YWITNSRLTGSDNNM
+822 YWITNAQVIPD
-837 ALTINAADENVAT
+837 AKA
-850 ENGVEISTKVAP
+850 GVEILSKNSTNAENKSYTYNYSELLAEKVYEEN
-862 RGIKDGRTE
+862 GIEIKSLISPSGKHGDNPVI
-871 EYWQSKILDVT
+871 YWKTRVLTGTKQDNS
-882 KGNSSTSGTELQTE
+882 KGNDRTLENDNADDVQYIRYFDQKWSY
-896 KSGDDETL
+896 SGDRKTWEDI
-904 NGSAFSKVR
+904 S
-913 YWHGEWQ
+913 
-920 VYTTEW
+920 
-926 IKVDREQVT
+926 D
-935 QKYIDDKNA
+935 NA
-944 EKIYKGDKNQLVAYY
+944 QIVAYY
-959 MEVIDI
+959 LQKTEVTQAI
-965 SNANGNSE
+965 ST
-973 LHVNA
+973 LVK
-978 ADWGTKGDGT
+978 DWGFTKDNNESWFDWENSWALSFAAVYDTGMEPSEGNLINTTTFYNGDANRNIGYLKFVNTDDYEVYKVTATYGERTASNSRKSVSYNLSTNKTETIVWKAGDSEEAYINGAEHPESCVWGDSESAILIRIYVREKVKTNTLKVVYKLTDGT
-988 SSWGYTP
+988 EFYNLNINTKEENDFTGY
-995 ESKRCSVSVQVI
+995 VSDGKLIKTEIENAVGNVQVLTTDLKDTVNLPNMPSK
-1007 YEDNSSNP
+1007 YKSGNYSFERAEVSSDN
-1015 VDTTADSL
+1015 
-1023 KSKTIVYGYWP
+1023 KTLYLVYTGKNAKTLVYDF
-1034 GGRGLGTMIF
+1034 GLGIKVEASNLVDNAEEVKKISWKDEENCTVTSGSNEKEIIVQI
-1044 NGQDAYE
+1044 NDAT
-1051 IYKVGAETGTMTS
+1051 VQGA
-1064 TTGSDNTVTVTD
+1064 DLTVTVTYEND
-1076 FNWANNEKTV
+1076 ISE
-1086 WEGNATQSV
+1086 
-1095 SIGNP
+1095 
-1100 AHTPS
+1100 
-1105 YDDPYDNL
+1105 YDL
-1113 AWNTSDHNK
+1113 F
-1122 NNAILIKVYVRAKAT
+1122 LI
-1137 KDTLTVHYINQTLN
+1137 
-1151 QEFYNYNISVLEGT
+1151 
-1165 TFDTKFKKS
+1165 
-1174 GNALIGNT
+1174 
-1182 VTNSN
+1182 
-1187 GQTQTVAYELS
+1187 
-1198 EMPQIAATYRFGNYN
+1198 
-1213 FVDAER
+1213 
-1219 SNDGK
+1219 
-1224 EVWLYYTFT
+1224 
-1233 NTHSFVM
+1233 
-1240 DYGLPLQ
+1240 
-1247 IKAGDL
+1247 
-1253 GLSDTSWDKAE
+1253 
-1264 VVQPTYGSVEANS
+1264 
-1277 SEHILTYT
+1277 
-1285 PSEVL
+1285 
-1290 TTVDTFTVE
+1290 
-1299 LTGRNA
+1299 
-1305 NDEVSS
+1305 
-1311 VIHTIYIYPAST
+1311 PAST
-1323 VYYEEGFAETSGF
+1323 VYYEEGFAETNGGF
-1336 SAGSKGTVSQNTA
+1336 SGASKGISSQNTA
-1349 ILGKDINNYG
+1349 ILGEDTNNYG
-1359 YDGAYAATTSE
+1359 YDGAYASATTASNNTE
-1370 DNEDKKNPSS
+1370 ASSKAKGDK
-1380 EATSESKGHTATF
+1380 ATF

-1412 LTIKIADASGIKQL
+1412 LTIKIADSSTNATQQL

-1432 MSGDQA
+1432 MFGNQIQDVTS
-1438 KATTGY
+1438 GY

-1451 TDLDHSTYTVTITHS
+1451 TDLTHGTYTVTITHS
-1466 MNNKPVKLDGFK
+1466 MNAKEVKLDGFK
-1478 VYNTLSDSNVYK
+1478 VYNTLSDSSVYK
-1490 NDDEYSPSFLEVRDL
+1490 NDDEDNPSFLEVRDL
-1505 QFGTVVDASEY
+1505 QFGTVVDASKY
-1516 GTDGRKVYAVG
+1516 GKDGRKVYAIG
-1527 EQVYKDLTK
+1527 EQVYKDLTAE
-1536 DGTVASAMITVNDQI
+1536 GTAQGIISVNGQVNEDNQR
-1551 SAADQK
+1551 

-1570 AKNASLTL
+1570 AKNSSLT
-1578 SFKTA
+1578 FNVNTA

-1592 VNGNTTCSITKIG
+1592 VDGSTSYSLNDVKNET
-1605 TKEVS
+1605 VS
-1610 TTDMFYTIKNKG
+1610 TVDMFYTVKAKG
-1622 VEGVQTI
+1622 VSGNQTI
-1629 TIQNTGDHILSITKL
+1629 TITNTGDHVLSVTKL

-1718 NWSKVNGADGYRVY
+1718 NWSKVNGANGYRVY

-1798 AKRTSAKKATLSWKK
+1798 AKRTSAKKAILSWKK

>member
-98 SVVDVG
+98 SAVDVG

-113 IVMVDCGRKYYSVD
+113 IVMVDCGRKYYSVN

-184 YSNFDIDELTEH
+184 YSNFDIDELTER
-196 DMELIMK
+196 DMEEIMTY
-203 HAASKGVEI
+203 AASKGVEI

-223 AILNAATTLTGTN
+223 AILNAATTLTGAN
-236 CAYSFSKR
+236 CAYSTSKR

-249 NAAATAFTQ
+249 NATATAFTQ
-258 ALLQKYIS
+258 ALLQKYIN

-304 AYITYLNTVAK
+304 AYIIYLNTVAR

-330 IYYNQKTEYGEI
+330 IYYNQKTGYGKI
-342 NKNIVVCYWS
+342 SKDIVVCYWS
-352 AGWSGYDVAP
+352 AGWPGYDVAS
-362 ASWLSNKQGFK
+362 ASWLSEQGFN

-381 YWIVGGNKVTAE
+381 YWIVGGNKVTESKASE
-393 NAKNFHVKSFP
+393 FNVKSFQG
-404 SKSSDGT
+404 GT
-411 IDNPSGA
+411 VDNPAGA
-418 MFCIWSDVPD
+418 MFCIWSDYPQ
-428 AETDAAVA
+428 AETDVAVA
-436 SEVASVISNFG
+436 SEVAGVISNFG
-447 TTLPNTDARKAHE
+447 ATLPNTDVRKAHE
-460 NVQIADETVPAITV
+460 NVQVADETVPAITV

-484 AVLSLSDDTE
+484 AVLTLSDDTE

-507 TENTDKTAV
+507 TENAGETAV
-516 STHALTD
+516 STNALTD

-535 GTGKAT
+535 GPGKAT

-553 QEFTVNDGSNSGDT
+553 QEFTVNDGGNSEDT
-567 ENNEIKLAVGE
+567 ENNEIKLEVG
-578 KNTRVQSGVNNADKV
+578 KKTTRVQAGVNNAGDV
-593 DEENYDSGIAKVTVV
+593 DETNYDSGIAKVTVV
-608 GADATDEIL
+608 GADATDGIL

-628 ATRTSWTRTDYYY
+628 ATHTSWTRTDYYY

-651 VKYQKSNRTYYYYGY
+651 VKRQRSNRYYYGY
-666 SENDSYNDVQ
+666 SESDSDNDVQ
-676 KIGKPMT
+676 QIGGSMT
-683 YRNSTVQL
+683 SRNSTVQL
-691 ERRNETDPTPASTT
+691 EQRNETDPTPASTT

-723 EYTIIVSQKEVTEKR
+723 KYTIIVSPKEVKENK
-738 NLYFGQREVLSVDVP
+738 NLYFNQKEKLNVDIP
-753 EDGSVSYAVTFGNAV
+753 EGGSVSYEVTSGDS
-768 NVSEDGT
+768 VSVSDDGT
-775 VTAGTLEGTATVVAT
+775 VTAGTTKGTATVVAT
-790 VTNTKGDTY
+790 VTNANDDTY
-799 AIYTYEYN
+799 AVYTYEYN
-807 VTEEDLSKV
+807 VIAEDLSQV
-816 TPLEIQ
+816 TPLEIE
-822 YWITNSRLTGSDNNM
+822 YWITNAQVIPD
-837 ALTINAADENVAT
+837 AKA
-850 ENGVEISTKVAP
+850 GVEILSKNSTNAENKSYTYNYSELLAEKVYEEN
-862 RGIKDGRTE
+862 GIEIKSLISPSGKHGDNPVI
-871 EYWQSKILDVT
+871 YWKTRVLTGTKQDNS
-882 KGNSSTSGTELQTE
+882 KGNDRTLENDNADDVQYIRYFDQKWSY
-896 KSGDDETL
+896 SGDRKTWEDI
-904 NGSAFSKVR
+904 S
-913 YWHGEWQ
+913 
-920 VYTTEW
+920 
-926 IKVDREQVT
+926 D
-935 QKYIDDKNA
+935 NA
-944 EKIYKGDKNQLVAYY
+944 QIVAYY
-959 MEVIDI
+959 LQKTEVTQAI
-965 SNANGNSE
+965 ST
-973 LHVNA
+973 LVK
-978 ADWGTKGDGT
+978 DWGLTKDNNESWFDWENSWALSFAAVYDTGMEPSEGNLINTTTFYNGDANRNIGYLKFVNTDDYEVYKVTATYGERTANNSRKSVSYNLSTNKTETIVWQAGDSEEAYINGAEHPESCVWGDSGSAILIRIYVREKVKTNTLKVVYKLTDGT
-988 SSWGYTP
+988 EFYNLNINTKEENDFTGYVRDGELIKT
-995 ESKRCSVSVQVI
+995 EIENAVGNVQVLTTDLKDTVNLPNMPSK
-1007 YEDNSSNP
+1007 YKSGNYSFERAEVSSDN
-1015 VDTTADSL
+1015 
-1023 KSKTIVYGYWP
+1023 KTLYLVYTGKNAKTLVYDF
-1034 GGRGLGTMIF
+1034 GLGIKVEASNLVDNAEEVKKISWKDEENCTVTSGSNEKEIIVQI
-1044 NGQDAYE
+1044 NDAT
-1051 IYKVGAETGTMTS
+1051 VQGA
-1064 TTGSDNTVTVTD
+1064 DLTVTVT
-1076 FNWANNEKTV
+1076 
-1086 WEGNATQSV
+1086 
-1095 SIGNP
+1095 
-1100 AHTPS
+1100 
-1105 YDDPYDNL
+1105 
-1113 AWNTSDHNK
+1113 
-1122 NNAILIKVYVRAKAT
+1122 
-1137 KDTLTVHYINQTLN
+1137 
-1151 QEFYNYNISVLEGT
+1151 
-1165 TFDTKFKKS
+1165 
-1174 GNALIGNT
+1174 
-1182 VTNSN
+1182 
-1187 GQTQTVAYELS
+1187 YE
-1198 EMPQIAATYRFGNYN
+1198 
-1213 FVDAER
+1213 
-1219 SNDGK
+1219 ND
-1224 EVWLYYTFT
+1224 
-1233 NTHSFVM
+1233 
-1240 DYGLPLQ
+1240 
-1247 IKAGDL
+1247 
-1253 GLSDTSWDKAE
+1253 
-1264 VVQPTYGSVEANS
+1264 S
-1277 SEHILTYT
+1277 SEYDLFLI
-1285 PSEVL
+1285 
-1290 TTVDTFTVE
+1290 
-1299 LTGRNA
+1299 
-1305 NDEVSS
+1305 
-1311 VIHTIYIYPAST
+1311 PAST
-1323 VYYEEGFAETSGF
+1323 VYYEEGFAETNGGF
-1336 SAGSKGTVSQNTA
+1336 SGASKGISSQNTA
-1349 ILGKDINNYG
+1349 ILGEDTNNYG
-1359 YDGAYAATTSE
+1359 YDGAYASATTASNNTE
-1370 DNEDKKNPSS
+1370 ASSKAKGDK
-1380 EATSESKGHTATF
+1380 ATF

-1412 LTIKIADASGIKQL
+1412 LTIKIADSSTNATQQL

-1432 MSGDQA
+1432 MFGNQIQDVTS
-1438 KATTGY
+1438 GY

-1451 TDLDHSTYTVTITHS
+1451 TDLTHGTYTVTITHS
-1466 MNNKPVKLDGFK
+1466 MNAKEVKLDGFK
-1478 VYNTLSDSNVYK
+1478 VYNTLSDSSVYK
-1490 NDDEYSPSFLEVRDL
+1490 KDDEDSRSFLEVRDL
-1505 QFGTVVDASEY
+1505 QFGAIVDASVY
-1516 GTDGRKVYAVG
+1516 GTNGRKVYAVG

-1536 DGTVASAMITVNDQI
+1536 DGTVASAMITVKDQI

-1578 SFKTA
+1578 SFDTA

-1592 VNGNTTCSITKIG
+1592 VNGNTTCSITNIG

-1610 TTDMFYTIKNKG
+1610 TTDMFYTIKNKD
-1622 VEGVQTI
+1622 VAGVQTI
-1629 TIQNTGDHILSITKL
+1629 TIQNTGDHILSVTKL

-1718 NWSKVNGADGYRVY
+1718 NWSKVNGANGYRVY

>member
-74 EQTAESEE
+74 EQIAESEE

-98 SVVDVG
+98 SAVDVG

-184 YSNFDIDELTEH
+184 YSNFDIDELTER
-196 DMELIMK
+196 DMEEIMT
-203 HAASKGVEI
+203 HAASEGVEI

-223 AILNAATTLTGTN
+223 AILNAATTLTGAN
-236 CAYSFSKR
+236 CAYSTSKR

-249 NAAATAFTQ
+249 NATATAFTQ
-258 ALLQKYIS
+258 ALLQKYIN
-266 WFASKGCTM
+266 WFAEKGCTM

-330 IYYNQKTEYGEI
+330 IYYNQKTEYGKI

-352 AGWSGYDVAP
+352 AGWPGYDVAS
-362 ASWLSNKQGFK
+362 ASWLSEQGFN

-381 YWIVGGNKVTAE
+381 YWIVGGNKVTESKASE
-393 NAKNFHVKSFP
+393 FNVKSFQG
-404 SKSSDGT
+404 GT
-411 IDNPSGA
+411 VDNPAGA
-418 MFCIWSDVPD
+418 MFCIWSDYPR

-436 SEVASVISNFG
+436 SEVAGVISNFG
-447 TTLPNTDARKAHE
+447 STLPNTDVRKAHE
-460 NVQIADETVPAITV
+460 NVQVADETVPAITV

-484 AVLSLSDDTE
+484 AVLALSDDTE

-507 TENTDKTAV
+507 TENAGETAV

-553 QEFTVNDGSNSGDT
+553 QEFTVNDGGNSEDT
-567 ENNEIKLAVGE
+567 ENNEIKLEVG
-578 KNTRVQSGVNNADKV
+578 KKTTRIQAGVNNAGNV
-593 DEENYDSGIAKVTVV
+593 DNTEYDSGIAKVTVA
-608 GADATDEIL
+608 GTDEIEGKTD
-617 YEPVS
+617 YSSTS
-622 VAISDL
+622 VAIGTL
-628 ATRTSWTRTDYYY
+628 AGSNTSWTKTDYFYQS
-641 EVEGNHYPVY
+641 GNNYYPVY
-651 VKYQKSNRTYYYYGY
+651 AYKESRGWNYYYCGY
-666 SENDSYNDVQ
+666 SATDSSEDVTPIKSSRSSTTSVTVYKQ
-676 KIGKPMT
+676 STT
-683 YRNSTVQL
+683 Y
-691 ERRNETDPTPASTT
+691 PTPASTT
-705 ITFEGLMPGTTYY
+705 ITFEGLMPGTTCYK
-718 TVGDT
+718 VGDI
-723 EYTIIVSQKEVTEKR
+723 EYTIIVSPKEVKENK
-738 NLYFGQREVLSVDVP
+738 NLYFNQSEQLSIDVP
-753 EDGSVSYAVTFGNAV
+753 EGGSVGYAVTSGNAV

-775 VTAGTLEGTATVVAT
+775 VTAGTTEGTATVVAT
-790 VTNTKGDTY
+790 VTTADNVTY
-799 AIYTYEYN
+799 AVYTYEYN
-807 VTEEDLSKV
+807 VTAEDLSKV
-816 TPLEIQ
+816 TPLEIE
-822 YWITNSRLTGSDNNM
+822 YWITNAQVIPD
-837 ALTINAADENVAT
+837 AKA
-850 ENGVEISTKVAP
+850 GVEILSKNSTNAENKSYTYNYSELLAEKVYEEN
-862 RGIKDGRTE
+862 GIEIKSLISPSGKHGDNPVI
-871 EYWQSKILDVT
+871 YWKTRVLTGTKQDNS
-882 KGNSSTSGTELQTE
+882 KGNDRTLENDNADDVQYIRYFDQKWSY
-896 KSGDDETL
+896 SGDRKTWEDI
-904 NGSAFSKVR
+904 S
-913 YWHGEWQ
+913 
-920 VYTTEW
+920 
-926 IKVDREQVT
+926 D
-935 QKYIDDKNA
+935 NA
-944 EKIYKGDKNQLVAYY
+944 QIVAYY
-959 MEVIDI
+959 LQKTEVTQAI
-965 SNANGNSE
+965 ST
-973 LHVNA
+973 LVK
-978 ADWGTKGDGT
+978 DWGFTKDNNESWFDWENSWALSFAAVYDTGMEPSEGNLINTTTFYNGDANRNIGYLKFVNTDDYEVYKVTATYGERTASNSRKSVSYNLSTNKTETIVWKAGDSEEAYINGAEHPESCVWGDSESAILIRIYVREKVKTNTLKVVYKLTDGT
-988 SSWGYTP
+988 EFYNLNINTKEENDFTGY
-995 ESKRCSVSVQVI
+995 VSDGKLIKTEIENAVGNVQVLTTDLKDTVNLPNMPSK
-1007 YEDNSSNP
+1007 YKSGNYSFERVEVSSDN
-1015 VDTTADSL
+1015 
-1023 KSKTIVYGYWP
+1023 KTLYLVYTGKNAKTLVYDF
-1034 GGRGLGTMIF
+1034 GLGIKVEASNLVDNAEEVKKISWKDEENCTVTSGSNEKEIIVQI
-1044 NGQDAYE
+1044 NDAT
-1051 IYKVGAETGTMTS
+1051 VQGA
-1064 TTGSDNTVTVTD
+1064 DLTVTVTYEND
-1076 FNWANNEKTV
+1076 ISE
-1086 WEGNATQSV
+1086 
-1095 SIGNP
+1095 
-1100 AHTPS
+1100 
-1105 YDDPYDNL
+1105 YDL
-1113 AWNTSDHNK
+1113 F
-1122 NNAILIKVYVRAKAT
+1122 LI
-1137 KDTLTVHYINQTLN
+1137 
-1151 QEFYNYNISVLEGT
+1151 
-1165 TFDTKFKKS
+1165 
-1174 GNALIGNT
+1174 
-1182 VTNSN
+1182 
-1187 GQTQTVAYELS
+1187 
-1198 EMPQIAATYRFGNYN
+1198 
-1213 FVDAER
+1213 
-1219 SNDGK
+1219 
-1224 EVWLYYTFT
+1224 
-1233 NTHSFVM
+1233 
-1240 DYGLPLQ
+1240 
-1247 IKAGDL
+1247 
-1253 GLSDTSWDKAE
+1253 
-1264 VVQPTYGSVEANS
+1264 
-1277 SEHILTYT
+1277 
-1285 PSEVL
+1285 
-1290 TTVDTFTVE
+1290 
-1299 LTGRNA
+1299 
-1305 NDEVSS
+1305 
-1311 VIHTIYIYPAST
+1311 PAST
-1323 VYYEEGFAETSGF
+1323 VYYEEGFAETNGGF
-1336 SAGSKGTVSQNTA
+1336 SGASKGISSQNTA
-1349 ILGKDINNYG
+1349 ILGEDTNNYG
-1359 YDGAYAATTSE
+1359 YDGAYASATTASNNTE
-1370 DNEDKKNPSS
+1370 ASSKAKGDK
-1380 EATSESKGHTATF
+1380 ATF

-1412 LTIKIADASGIKQL
+1412 LTIKIADSSTNATQQL

-1432 MSGDQA
+1432 MFGNQIQDVTS
-1438 KATTGY
+1438 GY

-1451 TDLDHSTYTVTITHS
+1451 TDLTHGTYTVTITHS
-1466 MNNKPVKLDGFK
+1466 MNAKEVKLDGFK
-1478 VYNTLSDSNVYK
+1478 VYNTLSDSSVYK
-1490 NDDEYSPSFLEVRDL
+1490 NDDEDNPSFLEVRDL
-1505 QFGTVVDASEY
+1505 QFGTVVDASKY
-1516 GTDGRKVYAVG
+1516 GKDGRKVYAIG
-1527 EQVYKDLTK
+1527 EQVYKDLTAE
-1536 DGTVASAMITVNDQI
+1536 GTAQGIISVNGQVNEDNQR
-1551 SAADQK
+1551 

-1570 AKNASLTL
+1570 AKNSSLT
-1578 SFKTA
+1578 FNVNTA

-1592 VNGNTTCSITKIG
+1592 VDGSTSYSLNDVKNET
-1605 TKEVS
+1605 VS
-1610 TTDMFYTIKNKG
+1610 TVDMFYTVKAKG
-1622 VEGVQTI
+1622 VSGNQTI
-1629 TIQNTGDHILSITKL
+1629 TITNTGDHVLSVTKL

-1718 NWSKVNGADGYRVY
+1718 NWSKVNGANGYRVY

-1798 AKRTSAKKATLSWKK
+1798 AKRTSAKKAILSWKK

>member
-29 ADVDFDDDATVTAEA
+29 ADVDFDDDATVTAEV

-74 EQTAESEE
+74 EQIAESEE

-98 SVVDVG
+98 SAVDVG

-236 CAYSFSKR
+236 CAYSSSKR

-266 WFASKGCTM
+266 WFASKGCKM

-330 IYYNQKTEYGEI
+330 IYYNQKTEYGKI

-352 AGWSGYDVAP
+352 AGWPGYDVAS
-362 ASWLSNKQGFK
+362 ASWLSEQGFN

-381 YWIVGGNKVTAE
+381 YWIVGGNKVTESKASE
-393 NAKNFHVKSFP
+393 FNVKSFQG
-404 SKSSDGT
+404 GT
-411 IDNPSGA
+411 VDNPAGA
-418 MFCIWSDVPD
+418 MFCIWSDYPR

-436 SEVASVISNFG
+436 SEVAGVISNFG
-447 TTLPNTDARKAHE
+447 STLPNTDVRKAHE
-460 NVQIADETVPAITV
+460 NVQVADETVPAITV

-484 AVLSLSDDTE
+484 AVLALSDDTE

-507 TENTDKTAV
+507 TENAGETAV

-553 QEFTVNDGSNSGDT
+553 QEFTVNDGGNSEDT
-567 ENNEIKLAVGE
+567 ENNEIKLEVG
-578 KNTRVQSGVNNADKV
+578 KKATRIQAGVNNADKV
-593 DEENYDSGIAKVTVV
+593 DKKNYDSGIAKVTVV
-608 GADATDEIL
+608 GADATEGIL

-651 VKYQKSNRTYYYYGY
+651 VKYKYQRSNRTYYYYYGY
-666 SENDSYNDVQ
+666 SEKDSSNNVQ
-676 KIGKPMT
+676 QIGDSMT
-683 YRNSTVQL
+683 SWNSTVQL
-691 ERRNETDPTPASTT
+691 EQCNDTDPTPATTT
-705 ITFEGLMPGTTYY
+705 ITFEGLMPGKTYY
-718 TVGDT
+718 KVGNI
-723 EYTIIVSQKEVTEKR
+723 EYTIIVSPKEVTENK
-738 NLYFGQREVLSVDVP
+738 NLYFNQSEVLSVDVP
-753 EDGSVSYAVTFGNAV
+753 EGGSVSYTVTAGADIVSVNA
-768 NVSEDGT
+768 EKGT
-775 VTAGTLEGTATVVAT
+775 VTAGTTEGTATVVAT
-790 VTNTKGDTY
+790 VKIADNTY
-799 AIYTYEYN
+799 AVYTYAYN
-807 VTEEDLSKV
+807 VTAEDLSQV

-822 YWITNSRLTGSDNNM
+822 YWITNSRLTGSDSNM

-862 RGIKDGRTE
+862 TGIKDGRRE

-944 EKIYKGDKNQLVAYY
+944 EKTYTGDKNQLVAYY

-965 SNANGNSE
+965 RNFNGNSE

-995 ESKRCSVSVQVI
+995 ESDRCSVSVQVI

-1023 KSKTIVYGYWP
+1023 KSKTIVYGYWS

-1051 IYKVGAETGTMTS
+1051 IYKVGAETGTMMS

-1086 WEGNATQSV
+1086 WEGDATQSV

-1100 AHTPS
+1100 ARTPS
-1105 YDDPYDNL
+1105 YGDPYDNL
-1113 AWNTSDHNK
+1113 VWNTSAHNN

-1137 KDTLTVHYINQTLN
+1137 KDTLTVHYIDQTLN
-1151 QEFYNYNISVLEGT
+1151 QEFYCYNISVLEGT
-1165 TFDTKFKKS
+1165 IFDPKFKKS
-1174 GNALIGNT
+1174 DNALMGNT

-1198 EMPQIAATYRFGNYN
+1198 KMPEIAATYRFGNYD
-1213 FVDAER
+1213 FVDARR
-1219 SNDGK
+1219 SDDGK

-1253 GLSDTSWDKAE
+1253 GLSDTSWDNAE
-1264 VVQPTYGSVEANS
+1264 VVQPTYGSVKANS

-1290 TTVDTFTVE
+1290 TRADSFTVK
-1299 LTGRNA
+1299 LTGTNA
-1305 NDEVSS
+1305 NGEESS

-1323 VYYEEGFAETSGF
+1323 VYYEEGFAKTSGF
-1336 SAGSKGTVSQNTA
+1336 STGSKGTVSQNTA
-1349 ILGKDINNYG
+1349 ILGEDINNYG
-1359 YDGAYAATTSE
+1359 YDGAYAATTAE
-1370 DNEDKKNPSS
+1370 EEQNPST
-1380 EATSESKGHTATF
+1380 ETTSKVKGDNATF

-1399 VDIYANTTTDTGS
+1399 VDIYANTTMETGS

-1438 KATTGY
+1438 KATTGC

-1478 VYNTLSDSNVYK
+1478 VYNTLSDSSVYK
-1490 NDDEYSPSFLEVRDL
+1490 DDDEDSPSFLEVRDL
-1505 QFGTVVDASEY
+1505 QFGKVVDASKY
-1516 GTDGRKVYAVG
+1516 GKDGRKVYAVG
-1527 EQVYKDLTK
+1527 EQVYKDLTAE
-1536 DGTVASAMITVNDQI
+1536 GTAQGIISVNGQVNEDKQR
-1551 SAADQK
+1551 

-1570 AKNASLTL
+1570 AKNSSLT
-1578 SFKTA
+1578 FNVNTA

-1592 VNGNTTCSITKIG
+1592 VDGSTSYSLNTGKNET
-1605 TKEVS
+1605 VS

-1629 TIQNTGDHILSITKL
+1629 TIQNTGDHILSVTKL
-1644 KVCDDPNALQ
+1644 KVCNDPNALQ

-1759 SYTYTVKAYKNTKSG
+1759 SYTYTVKSYKNTKSG

-1836 ITKGNIT
+1836 ITKRNIT

>member
-16 CMLST
+16 CMLAT

-74 EQTAESEE
+74 EQIAESEE

-113 IVMVDCGRKYYSVD
+113 IVMVDCGRNYYSVE
-127 SLESIIDSASAAGMH
+127 SLESIINSASEAGMH
-142 YVMLGVG
+142 YVMLALG

-158 DMSLEVNGTKYSSYA
+158 DMSLTVGTQKYSSYA
-173 VTKAIHKGNEA
+173 VTKAIHEGNEK
-184 YSNFDIDELTEH
+184 YRNFDVDELTER
-196 DMELIMK
+196 DMETILSY
-203 HAASKGVEI
+203 AGSKGVEI
-212 IPLINSPGHMD
+212 IPLINTPGHMD
-223 AILNAATTLTGTN
+223 SILNAATSLTGVN
-236 CAYSFSKR
+236 CAYSSSAR

-249 NAAATAFTQ
+249 NDTATAFTQ

-282 YGNDLNGPHFS
+282 YANDTGNPRFS
-293 DLQSGSGEGYK
+293 ELISSGAYSS
-304 AYITYLNTVAK
+304 YITYLNTVAG
-315 MIKNAGMTP
+315 MIENARMKP

-330 IYYNQKTEYGEI
+330 IYYNKQTGYGTI
-342 NKNIVVCYWS
+342 DKNILVCYWS
-352 AGWSGYDVAP
+352 SGWGGYDVAP
-362 ASWLSNKQGFK
+362 ASWLNEQGFK
-373 MVNTHGDW
+373 MINTHGDW
-381 YWIVGGNKVTAE
+381 YWIVGGSKVTADK
-393 NAKNFHVKSFP
+393 AKQFDVKSFQG
-404 SKSSDGT
+404 ST
-411 IDNPSGA
+411 VANPSGA
-418 MFCIWSDVPD
+418 MFCIWSDYEFSRD
-428 AETDAAVA
+428 SNNSDAAVA
-436 SEVASVISNFG
+436 NAVSGIISNFG
-447 TTLPNTDARKAHE
+447 STLPDTSTREAHK
-460 NVQIADETVPAITV
+460 NVSVSDEVKPEIAF
-474 NGTLENAGST
+474 NGTLENAGDTS
-484 AVLSLSDDTE
+484 VLSMTDNTE

-507 TENTDKTAV
+507 TENAGETAV
-516 STHALTD
+516 STNALTD

-535 GTGKAT
+535 GSGKAT

-553 QEFTVNDGSNSGDT
+553 QEFTVNDGGNSEDT
-567 ENNEIKLAVGE
+567 ENNEIKLEVG
-578 KNTRVQSGVNNADKV
+578 KKTTRIQAGVNNADNV
-593 DEENYDSGIAKVTVV
+593 DEKNYDSGIAKVTVV
-608 GADATDEIL
+608 GTDASDGIS
-617 YEPVS
+617 YETVS
-622 VAISDL
+622 VAINKL
-628 ATRTSWTRTDYYY
+628 ATSRSWKRTDYYY
-641 EVEGNHYPVY
+641 EKDGNYYPVY
-651 VKYQKSNRTYYYYGY
+651 VKYKRSNGTNSYYYGY
-666 SENDSYNDVQ
+666 SENNSDKDVHQIGDS
-676 KIGKPMT
+676 MT
-683 YRNSTVQL
+683 SENSTVQL
-691 ERRNETDPTPASTT
+691 EQRNETDPTSASTT
-705 ITFEGLMPGTTYY
+705 ITFEGLIPGTTYY

-723 EYTIIVSQKEVTEKR
+723 EYTIIVSPKEVTENK
-738 NLYFGQREVLSVDVP
+738 NLYFNQKEKLNVDVP
-753 EDGSVSYAVTFGNAV
+753 EGGSVSYEVTSGDS
-768 NVSEDGT
+768 VSVSDDGT
-775 VTAGTLEGTATVVAT
+775 VTAGTTEGTATVVAT
-790 VTNTKGDTY
+790 VKTAGGVTY
-799 AIYTYEYN
+799 AVYTYEYN
-807 VTEEDLSKV
+807 VTEEDLRQV

-822 YWITNSRLTGSDNNM
+822 YWITNSRLTGSDSNM

-862 RGIKDGRTE
+862 TGIKDGRTE

-882 KGNSSTSGTELQTE
+882 KENSSTSGTELQTG
-896 KSGDDETL
+896 KAGDDETL

-926 IKVDREQVT
+926 INVDREQVT
-935 QKYIDDKNA
+935 QKYSD
-944 EKIYKGDKNQLVAYY
+944 ETYTGDKNQLVAYY

-965 SNANGNSE
+965 RNSNGNSE

-995 ESKRCSVSVQVI
+995 DPDRCSVSVQVI

-1023 KSKTIVYGYWP
+1023 KSKTIVYGYWAE
-1034 GGRGLGTMIF
+1034 GRGLGTMIF
-1044 NGQDAYE
+1044 NGQEAYE
-1051 IYKVGAETGTMTS
+1051 IYKVGAETGTMRS
-1064 TTGSDNTVTVTD
+1064 TTGSGNTVTVTD

-1086 WEGNATQSV
+1086 WEGDATQSV

-1113 AWNTSDHNK
+1113 VWNTSAHNN

-1137 KDTLTVHYINQTLN
+1137 KDTLTVHYIDQTLN

-1165 TFDTKFKKS
+1165 TFDPEFKKS
-1174 GNALIGNT
+1174 DDALIGNT

-1198 EMPQIAATYRFGNYN
+1198 EMPQIAATYRFGNYD
-1213 FVDAER
+1213 FVDAKR
-1219 SNDGK
+1219 SDDGK

-1233 NTHSFVM
+1233 NTHSFVI

-1247 IKAGDL
+1247 IKAVDF
-1253 GLSDTSWDKAE
+1253 GLSDTSWDRAE
-1264 VVQPTYGSVEANS
+1264 IVQPTYGVVEANS
-1277 SEHILTYT
+1277 SEHFLTYT
-1285 PSEVL
+1285 PSEIL
-1290 TTVDTFTVE
+1290 KTADSFTVK
-1299 LTGRNA
+1299 LTGKNA
-1305 NDEVSS
+1305 NDEESS

-1323 VYYEEGFAETSGF
+1323 VYYEEGFAQTSGF

-1349 ILGKDINNYG
+1349 KLGEDINNYG

-1370 DNEDKKNPSS
+1370 DNEDKKNLSS
-1380 EATSESKGHTATF
+1380 EATSVSKGHTATF

-1399 VDIYANTTTDTGS
+1399 VDIYANTTADTGS

-1432 MSGDQA
+1432 MFGDQIQGV
-1438 KATTGY
+1438 TSGY

-1478 VYNTLSDSNVYK
+1478 VYNTLSDSSVYK
-1490 NDDEYSPSFLEVRDL
+1490 NDEEDNPSFLEVRDL
-1505 QFGTVVDASEY
+1505 QFGTLTNIANY
-1516 GTDGRKVYAVG
+1516 GKDGRTVYAVG
-1527 EQVYKDLTK
+1527 EQVYKDITANVQNAHAAIIV
-1536 DGTVASAMITVNDQI
+1536 DGKPTDE
-1551 SAADQK
+1551 AAQK
-1557 ALYENGPKNEVYL
+1557 ALYEKGPKNEVYL
-1570 AKNASLTL
+1570 APNSVLTFTVNT
-1578 SFKTA
+1578 SRK
-1583 REVQLGLKG
+1583 VQLGLKG
-1592 VNGNTTCSITKIG
+1592 VNGTTSYSLNYGDSTG
-1605 TKEVS
+1605 VS
-1610 TTDMFYTIKNKG
+1610 TVDMFYTVKEKGSSGNQTIAIKN
-1622 VEGVQTI
+1622 
-1629 TIQNTGDHILSITKL
+1629 TGANILSVTKL

>member
-74 EQTAESEE
+74 EQIAESEE

-98 SVVDVG
+98 SAVDVG

-184 YSNFDIDELTEH
+184 YSNFDIDELTER
-196 DMELIMK
+196 DMEEIMT
-203 HAASKGVEI
+203 HAASEGVEI

-223 AILNAATTLTGTN
+223 AILNAATTLTGAN
-236 CAYSFSKR
+236 CAYSTSKR

-249 NAAATAFTQ
+249 NATATAFTQ
-258 ALLQKYIS
+258 ALLQKYIN
-266 WFASKGCTM
+266 WFAEKGCTM

-330 IYYNQKTEYGEI
+330 IYYNQKTEYGKI

-352 AGWSGYDVAP
+352 AGWPGYDVAS
-362 ASWLSNKQGFK
+362 ASWLSEQGFN

-381 YWIVGGNKVTAE
+381 YWIVGGNKVTESKASE
-393 NAKNFHVKSFP
+393 FNVKSFQG
-404 SKSSDGT
+404 GT
-411 IDNPSGA
+411 VDNPAGA
-418 MFCIWSDVPD
+418 MFCIWSDYPR

-436 SEVASVISNFG
+436 SEVAGVISNFG
-447 TTLPNTDARKAHE
+447 STLPNTDVRKAHE
-460 NVQIADETVPAITV
+460 NVQVADETVPAITV

-484 AVLSLSDDTE
+484 AVLALSDDTE

-507 TENTDKTAV
+507 TENAGETAV

-553 QEFTVNDGSNSGDT
+553 QEFTVNDGGNSEDT
-567 ENNEIKLAVGE
+567 ENNEIKLEVG
-578 KNTRVQSGVNNADKV
+578 KKTTRIQAGVNNAGNV
-593 DEENYDSGIAKVTVV
+593 DNTEYDSGIAKVTVA
-608 GADATDEIL
+608 GTDEIEGKTD
-617 YEPVS
+617 YSSTS
-622 VAISDL
+622 VAIGTL
-628 ATRTSWTRTDYYY
+628 AGSNTSWTKTDYFYQSGNNYY
-641 EVEGNHYPVY
+641 SVY
-651 VKYQKSNRTYYYYGY
+651 AYKESREWNYYYCGY
-666 SENDSYNDVQ
+666 SATDSSEDVTPIKSSRSSTTSVTVYKQ
-676 KIGKPMT
+676 STT
-683 YRNSTVQL
+683 Y
-691 ERRNETDPTPASTT
+691 PTPASTT
-705 ITFEGLMPGTTYY
+705 ITFEGLMPGTTCYK
-718 TVGDT
+718 VGDI
-723 EYTIIVSQKEVTEKR
+723 EYTIIVSPKEVKENK
-738 NLYFGQREVLSVDVP
+738 NLYFNQSEQLSIDVP
-753 EDGSVSYAVTFGNAV
+753 EGGSVGYAVTSGNAV

-775 VTAGTLEGTATVVAT
+775 VTAGTTEGTATVVAT
-790 VTNTKGDTY
+790 VTTADNVTY
-799 AIYTYEYN
+799 AVYTYEYN
-807 VTEEDLSKV
+807 VTAEDLSKV
-816 TPLEIQ
+816 TPLEIE
-822 YWITNSRLTGSDNNM
+822 YWITNAQVIPD
-837 ALTINAADENVAT
+837 AKA
-850 ENGVEISTKVAP
+850 GVEILSKNSTNAENKSYTYNYSELLAEKVYEEN
-862 RGIKDGRTE
+862 GIEIKSLISPSGKHGDNPVI
-871 EYWQSKILDVT
+871 YWKTRVLTGTKQDNS
-882 KGNSSTSGTELQTE
+882 KGNDRTLENDNADDVQYIRYFDQKWSY
-896 KSGDDETL
+896 SGDRKTWEDI
-904 NGSAFSKVR
+904 S
-913 YWHGEWQ
+913 
-920 VYTTEW
+920 
-926 IKVDREQVT
+926 D
-935 QKYIDDKNA
+935 NA
-944 EKIYKGDKNQLVAYY
+944 QIVAYY
-959 MEVIDI
+959 LQKTEVTQAI
-965 SNANGNSE
+965 ST
-973 LHVNA
+973 LVK
-978 ADWGTKGDGT
+978 DWGFTKDNNESWFDWENSWALSFAAVYDTGMEPSEGNLINTTTFYNGDANRNIGYLKFVNTDDYEVYKVTATYGERTASNSRKSVSYNLSTNKTETIVWKAGDSEEAYINGAEHPESCVWGDSESAILIRIYVREKVKTNTLKVVYKLTDGT
-988 SSWGYTP
+988 EFYNLNINTKEENDFTGY
-995 ESKRCSVSVQVI
+995 VSDGKLIKTEIENAVGNVQVLTTDLKDTVNLPNMPSK
-1007 YEDNSSNP
+1007 YKSGNYSFERAEVSSDN
-1015 VDTTADSL
+1015 
-1023 KSKTIVYGYWP
+1023 KTLYLVYTGKNAKTLVYDF
-1034 GGRGLGTMIF
+1034 GLGIKVEASNLVDNAEEVKKISWKDEENCTVTSGSNEKEIIVQI
-1044 NGQDAYE
+1044 NDAT
-1051 IYKVGAETGTMTS
+1051 VQGA
-1064 TTGSDNTVTVTD
+1064 DLTVTVTYEND
-1076 FNWANNEKTV
+1076 ISE
-1086 WEGNATQSV
+1086 
-1095 SIGNP
+1095 
-1100 AHTPS
+1100 
-1105 YDDPYDNL
+1105 YDL
-1113 AWNTSDHNK
+1113 F
-1122 NNAILIKVYVRAKAT
+1122 LI
-1137 KDTLTVHYINQTLN
+1137 
-1151 QEFYNYNISVLEGT
+1151 
-1165 TFDTKFKKS
+1165 
-1174 GNALIGNT
+1174 
-1182 VTNSN
+1182 
-1187 GQTQTVAYELS
+1187 
-1198 EMPQIAATYRFGNYN
+1198 
-1213 FVDAER
+1213 
-1219 SNDGK
+1219 
-1224 EVWLYYTFT
+1224 
-1233 NTHSFVM
+1233 
-1240 DYGLPLQ
+1240 
-1247 IKAGDL
+1247 
-1253 GLSDTSWDKAE
+1253 
-1264 VVQPTYGSVEANS
+1264 
-1277 SEHILTYT
+1277 
-1285 PSEVL
+1285 
-1290 TTVDTFTVE
+1290 
-1299 LTGRNA
+1299 
-1305 NDEVSS
+1305 
-1311 VIHTIYIYPAST
+1311 PAST
-1323 VYYEEGFAETSGF
+1323 VYYEEGFAETNGGF
-1336 SAGSKGTVSQNTA
+1336 SGASKGISSQNTA
-1349 ILGKDINNYG
+1349 ILGEDTNNYG
-1359 YDGAYAATTSE
+1359 YDGAYASATTASNNTE
-1370 DNEDKKNPSS
+1370 ASSKAKGDK
-1380 EATSESKGHTATF
+1380 ATF

-1412 LTIKIADASGIKQL
+1412 LTIKIADSSTNATQQL

-1432 MSGDQA
+1432 MFGNQIQDVTS
-1438 KATTGY
+1438 GY

-1451 TDLDHSTYTVTITHS
+1451 TDLTHGTYTVTITHS
-1466 MNNKPVKLDGFK
+1466 MNAKEVKLDGFK
-1478 VYNTLSDSNVYK
+1478 VYNTLSDSSVYK
-1490 NDDEYSPSFLEVRDL
+1490 NDDEDNPSFLEVRDL
-1505 QFGTVVDASEY
+1505 QFGTVVDASKY
-1516 GTDGRKVYAVG
+1516 GKDGRKVYAIG
-1527 EQVYKDLTK
+1527 EQVYKDLTAE
-1536 DGTVASAMITVNDQI
+1536 GTAQGIISVNGQVNEDNQR
-1551 SAADQK
+1551 

-1570 AKNASLTL
+1570 AKNSSLT
-1578 SFKTA
+1578 FNVNTA

-1592 VNGNTTCSITKIG
+1592 VDGSTSYSLNDVKNET
-1605 TKEVS
+1605 VS
-1610 TTDMFYTIKNKG
+1610 TVDMFYTVKAKG
-1622 VEGVQTI
+1622 VSGNQTI
-1629 TIQNTGDHILSITKL
+1629 TITNTGDHVLSVTKL

-1718 NWSKVNGADGYRVY
+1718 NWSKVNGANGYRVY

-1798 AKRTSAKKATLSWKK
+1798 AKRTSAKKAILSWKK

>member
-74 EQTAESEE
+74 EQIAESEE

-98 SVVDVG
+98 SAVDVG

-113 IVMVDCGRKYYSVD
+113 IVMVDCGRNYYSVE
-127 SLESIIDSASAAGMH
+127 SLESIINSASEAGMH
-142 YVMLGVG
+142 YVMLALG

-158 DMSLEVNGTKYSSYA
+158 DMSLTVGSQKYSSYA
-173 VTKAIHKGNEA
+173 VTKAIHEGNEK
-184 YSNFDIDELTEH
+184 YRNFDVDELTER
-196 DMELIMK
+196 DMETILSY
-203 HAASKGVEI
+203 AGSKGVEI
-212 IPLINSPGHMD
+212 IPLINTPGHMD
-223 AILNAATTLTGTN
+223 SILNAATSLTGVN
-236 CAYSFSKR
+236 CAYSSSAR

-249 NAAATAFTQ
+249 NSTATAFTQ

-282 YGNDLNGPHFS
+282 YANDTGNPRFS
-293 DLQSGSGEGYK
+293 ELISSGAYSS
-304 AYITYLNTVAK
+304 YITYLNTVAG
-315 MIKNAGMTP
+315 MIENASMTP

-330 IYYNQKTEYGEI
+330 IYYNKQTGYGTI
-342 NKNIVVCYWS
+342 DKNILVCYWS
-352 AGWSGYDVAP
+352 SGWGGYDVAP
-362 ASWLSNKQGFK
+362 ASWLNEQGFK
-373 MVNTHGDW
+373 MINTHGDW
-381 YWIVGGNKVTAE
+381 YWIVGGSKVTADK
-393 NAKNFHVKSFP
+393 AKQFDVKSFQG
-404 SKSSDGT
+404 ST
-411 IDNPSGA
+411 VANPSGA
-418 MFCIWSDVPD
+418 MFCIWSDYEFSRD
-428 AETDAAVA
+428 SNNSDAAVA
-436 SEVASVISNFG
+436 NAVSGIISNFG
-447 TTLPNTDARKAHE
+447 STLPDTSTREAHK
-460 NVQIADETVPAITV
+460 NVSVSDEVKPEIAF
-474 NGTLENAGST
+474 NGTLENAGDTS
-484 AVLSLSDDTE
+484 VLSMTDNTE

-507 TENTDKTAV
+507 EQNTEESAISTD
-516 STHALTD
+516 ALSD
-523 SVIGNSVTAMVV
+523 SVIGTSVKVMVV
-535 GTGKAT
+535 GPGNAT
-541 VTAETATGIQHT
+541 ITAETATGIQHT
-553 QEFTVNDGSNSGDT
+553 QELKVEDGGNSGEAQT
-567 ENNEIKLAVGE
+567 EEIKLKVGE
-578 KNTRVQSGVNNADKV
+578 KTTRVQSGVNN
-593 DEENYDSGIAKVTVV
+593 ENNCNTENYNEGIAKVEVK
-608 GADATDEIL
+608 GADAQEGKTT
-617 YEPVS
+617 YTSTS
-622 VAISDL
+622 VTMGSL
-628 ATRTSWTRTDYYY
+628 AGNNTSWTKTEYFYKSENNYYPVYARKVYYKNNQYYY
-641 EVEGNHYPVY
+641 E
-651 VKYQKSNRTYYYYGY
+651 YGY
-666 SENDSYNDVQ
+666 SVSDSAAKVNRIKSSWYN
-676 KIGKPMT
+676 
-683 YRNSTVQL
+683 SETVIVYSKTTS
-691 ERRNETDPTPASTT
+691 EGTPASTT
-705 ITFEGLMPGTTYY
+705 ITFEGVMPGTIYY
-718 TVGDT
+718 TVGQT
-723 EYTIIVSQKEVTEKR
+723 EYKIIVSQKEETENKVLHF
-738 NLYFGQREVLSVDVP
+738 NQREKLDIELP
-753 EDGSVSYAVTFGNAV
+753 EGASVSYAVIAGSDI
-768 NVSEDGT
+768 VSVDENGT
-775 VTAGTLEGTATVVAT
+775 VTAGSTAGSATVVAT
-790 VTNTKGDTY
+790 VTTADGVTY
-799 AIYTYEYN
+799 AVYTYEYN
-807 VTEEDLSKV
+807 VTAEDLSKV

-822 YWITNSRLTGSDNNM
+822 YWITNSRLTGSDSNM

-862 RGIKDGRTE
+862 TGIKDGRTE

-882 KGNSSTSGTELQTE
+882 KENSSTSGTELQTG

-913 YWHGEWQ
+913 YWNREWQ

-926 IKVDREQVT
+926 ITVDREQVT
-935 QKYIDDKNA
+935 QEYSDDENA
-944 EKIYKGDKNQLVAYY
+944 VKTYTGDKNQLVAYY

-965 SNANGNSE
+965 RNANGNSE

-995 ESKRCSVSVQVI
+995 ESDRCSVSVQVI

-1023 KSKTIVYGYWP
+1023 KSKTIVYGYWA

-1076 FNWANNEKTV
+1076 FKWADNEKTV
-1086 WEGNATQSV
+1086 WEGDATQSV
-1095 SIGNP
+1095 SIGNSSK
-1100 AHTPS
+1100 APS
-1105 YDDPYDNL
+1105 YEEPYDNL
-1113 AWNTSDHNK
+1113 AWNTTEYNK

-1165 TFDTKFKKS
+1165 TFDPKFKKS
-1174 GNALIGNT
+1174 GNALMGNT

-1198 EMPQIAATYRFGNYN
+1198 KMPEIAATYRFGNYD
-1213 FVDAER
+1213 FVGAKR
-1219 SNDGK
+1219 SDDGK
-1224 EVWLYYTFT
+1224 EVWLYYTFI

-1264 VVQPTYGSVEANS
+1264 VVQPTYGSVKANS

-1285 PSEVL
+1285 PSKVL
-1290 TTVDTFTVE
+1290 TTADSFTVK
-1299 LTGRNA
+1299 LTGKNV
-1305 NDEVSS
+1305 NGEESS

-1349 ILGKDINNYG
+1349 ILGEDINNYG
-1359 YDGAYAATTSE
+1359 YDGAYASTTSE

-1393 TFTGTG
+1393 MFTGTG

-1478 VYNTLSDSNVYK
+1478 VYNTLSDSSVYK
-1490 NDDEYSPSFLEVRDL
+1490 NDDEDSPSFLEVRDL
-1505 QFGTVVDASEY
+1505 QFGTVVDASKY
-1516 GTDGRKVYAVG
+1516 GKDGRKVYAIG
-1527 EQVYKDLTK
+1527 EQVYKDLTAE
-1536 DGTVASAMITVNDQI
+1536 GTAQGIISVNGQI
-1551 SAADQK
+1551 NEDNQR

-1570 AKNASLTL
+1570 AKNSSLT
-1578 SFKTA
+1578 FNVNTA

-1592 VNGNTTCSITKIG
+1592 VDGSTSYSLNGGKNET
-1605 TKEVS
+1605 VS
-1610 TTDMFYTIKNKG
+1610 TVDMFYTVKEKG
-1622 VEGVQTI
+1622 EAEQQTI
-1629 TIQNTGDHILSITKL
+1629 TIKNTGNNILSVTKL

-1718 NWSKVNGADGYRVY
+1718 NWSKVNGANGYRVY

>member
-49 TDADIEVDEDTSTD
+49 TDADIEVDEDISTD

-74 EQTAESEE
+74 EQIAESEE

-98 SVVDVG
+98 SAVDVG

-173 VTKAIHKGNEA
+173 VIKAIHKGNEA

-203 HAASKGVEI
+203 YAASKGVEI

-223 AILNAATTLTGTN
+223 AILNVATTLTGAN
-236 CAYSFSKR
+236 CAYSTSKR

-249 NAAATAFTQ
+249 NATATAFTQ

-330 IYYNQKTEYGEI
+330 IYYNQKTGYGKI
-342 NKNIVVCYWS
+342 SKDIVVCYWS
-352 AGWSGYDVAP
+352 AGWPGYDVAS
-362 ASWLSNKQGFK
+362 ASWLSEQGFN

-381 YWIVGGNKVTAE
+381 YWIVGGNKVTESKASE
-393 NAKNFHVKSFP
+393 FNVKSFQG
-404 SKSSDGT
+404 GT
-411 IDNPSGA
+411 VDNPAGA
-418 MFCIWSDVPD
+418 MFCIWSDYPQ
-428 AETDAAVA
+428 AETDVAVA
-436 SEVASVISNFG
+436 SEVAGVISNFG
-447 TTLPNTDARKAHE
+447 ATLPNTDVRKAHE
-460 NVQIADETVPAITV
+460 NVQVADETVPAITV

-484 AVLSLSDDTE
+484 AVLALSDDTE

-507 TENTDKTAV
+507 TENAGETAV
-516 STHALTD
+516 STNALTD
-523 SVIGNSVTAMVV
+523 SVIGDSVTAMVV
-535 GTGKAT
+535 GPGKAT

-553 QEFTVNDGSNSGDT
+553 QEFTVNDGGNSEDT
-567 ENNEIKLAVGE
+567 ENNEIKLEVG
-578 KNTRVQSGVNNADKV
+578 KTTTRVQAGVNNAGIV
-593 DEENYDSGIAKVTVV
+593 DTKNYNSGIAKVTVA
-608 GADATDEIL
+608 GTDEIEGKTD
-617 YEPVS
+617 YSSTS
-622 VAISDL
+622 VAIGTL
-628 ATRTSWTRTDYYY
+628 AGSNTSWTKTDYFYQS
-641 EVEGNHYPVY
+641 GNNYYPVY
-651 VKYQKSNRTYYYYGY
+651 AYKNSRGRNYYYCGY
-666 SENDSYNDVQ
+666 SATDSSEDVTTIKSSRSSTTSVTVYKQ
-676 KIGKPMT
+676 STT
-683 YRNSTVQL
+683 Y
-691 ERRNETDPTPASTT
+691 PTPASTT

-723 EYTIIVSQKEVTEKR
+723 KYTIIVSQKEVTENR
-738 NLYFGQREVLSVDVP
+738 NLYFGQSEQLSIDVP
-753 EDGSVSYAVTFGNAV
+753 EDCSVGYAVISGNAV

-775 VTAGTLEGTATVVAT
+775 VTAGTTEGTATVVAT
-790 VTNTKGDTY
+790 VTTADGVTY
-799 AIYTYEYN
+799 AVYTYEYN
-807 VTEEDLSKV
+807 VTAEDLSKV
-816 TPLEIQ
+816 TPLEIE
-822 YWITNSRLTGSDNNM
+822 YWITNGQVIPD
-837 ALTINAADENVAT
+837 AKA
-850 ENGVEISTKVAP
+850 GVEILSKNSTNAENKSYTYNYSELLAEKVYEEN
-862 RGIKDGRTE
+862 GIEIKSLISPSGKHGDDPVI
-871 EYWQSKILDVT
+871 YWKTRVLTGTKQDNS
-882 KGNSSTSGTELQTE
+882 KGNDRTLENDNADDVQYIRYFDQKWSY
-896 KSGDDETL
+896 SGDRKTWEDI
-904 NGSAFSKVR
+904 S
-913 YWHGEWQ
+913 
-920 VYTTEW
+920 
-926 IKVDREQVT
+926 D
-935 QKYIDDKNA
+935 NA
-944 EKIYKGDKNQLVAYY
+944 QIVAYY
-959 MEVIDI
+959 LQKTEVTQAI
-965 SNANGNSE
+965 ST
-973 LHVNA
+973 LVK
-978 ADWGTKGDGT
+978 D
-988 SSWGYTP
+988 WGYTKDYNGSWFDWKNSWALSVAAVYDTGMEPSEGNLINTTTFYNGDANRNIGYLKLVNTDDYEVYKVTATYGERTVSNSRKSVSYNLSTNKTETIVWQAGDSEEAYINGAEHP
-995 ESKRCSVSVQVI
+995 ESCVWGDSGSAILIRIYVREKVKTNTLKVVYKLTDGTEFYNLNINTKEENDFKGYVSDGKLIKTEIENVVGNVQVLTTDLKDTVNLPNMPSK
-1007 YEDNSSNP
+1007 YKSGNYSFERAEVSSDN
-1015 VDTTADSL
+1015 
-1023 KSKTIVYGYWP
+1023 KTLYLVYTGKNAKTLVYDF
-1034 GGRGLGTMIF
+1034 GLGIKVEASNLVDNAEEVKKISWKDEENCTVTSGSNDKEIIVQI
-1044 NGQDAYE
+1044 NDAT
-1051 IYKVGAETGTMTS
+1051 VQGA
-1064 TTGSDNTVTVTD
+1064 DLTVTVT
-1076 FNWANNEKTV
+1076 
-1086 WEGNATQSV
+1086 
-1095 SIGNP
+1095 
-1100 AHTPS
+1100 
-1105 YDDPYDNL
+1105 
-1113 AWNTSDHNK
+1113 
-1122 NNAILIKVYVRAKAT
+1122 
-1137 KDTLTVHYINQTLN
+1137 
-1151 QEFYNYNISVLEGT
+1151 
-1165 TFDTKFKKS
+1165 
-1174 GNALIGNT
+1174 
-1182 VTNSN
+1182 
-1187 GQTQTVAYELS
+1187 YE
-1198 EMPQIAATYRFGNYN
+1198 
-1213 FVDAER
+1213 
-1219 SNDGK
+1219 ND
-1224 EVWLYYTFT
+1224 
-1233 NTHSFVM
+1233 
-1240 DYGLPLQ
+1240 
-1247 IKAGDL
+1247 
-1253 GLSDTSWDKAE
+1253 
-1264 VVQPTYGSVEANS
+1264 S
-1277 SEHILTYT
+1277 SEYDLFLI
-1285 PSEVL
+1285 
-1290 TTVDTFTVE
+1290 
-1299 LTGRNA
+1299 
-1305 NDEVSS
+1305 
-1311 VIHTIYIYPAST
+1311 PAST
-1323 VYYEEGFAETSGF
+1323 VYYEEGFAETNGGF
-1336 SAGSKGTVSQNTA
+1336 SSASKGISSQNTA
-1349 ILGKDINNYG
+1349 ILGEDTNNYG
-1359 YDGAYAATTSE
+1359 YDGAYASATTASNNTE
-1370 DNEDKKNPSS
+1370 ASSKAKGDK
-1380 EATSESKGHTATF
+1380 ATF

-1412 LTIKIADASGIKQL
+1412 LTIKIANASGIKQL

-1432 MSGDQA
+1432 MSGAQA

-1451 TDLDHSTYTVTITHS
+1451 TNLDHSTYTVTITHS
-1466 MNNKPVKLDGFK
+1466 MNNEPVKLDGFK
-1478 VYNTLSDSNVYK
+1478 VYNTLSDSSVYK
-1490 NDDEYSPSFLEVRDL
+1490 NDEEDNPSFLEVRDL
-1505 QFGTVVDASEY
+1505 QFGTLTNIANY
-1516 GTDGRKVYAVG
+1516 GKDGRTVYAVG
-1527 EQVYKDLTK
+1527 EQVYKDITADVQNAYAAIIV
-1536 DGTVASAMITVNDQI
+1536 DGKPTDE
-1551 SAADQK
+1551 AAQK
-1557 ALYENGPKNEVYL
+1557 ALYEKGPKNEVYL
-1570 AKNASLTL
+1570 APNSVLTFTVNT
-1578 SFKTA
+1578 SRK
-1583 REVQLGLKG
+1583 VQLGLKG
-1592 VNGNTTCSITKIG
+1592 VNGTTSYSLNYGDSTG
-1605 TKEVS
+1605 VS
-1610 TTDMFYTIKNKG
+1610 TVDMFYTVKEKGSSGNQTIAIKN
-1622 VEGVQTI
+1622 
-1629 TIQNTGDHILSITKL
+1629 TGENILSVTKL

-1718 NWSKVNGADGYRVY
+1718 NWSKVNGANGYRVY

-1798 AKRTSAKKATLSWKK
+1798 AKRTSAKKAILSWKK

>member
-74 EQTAESEE
+74 EQIAESEE

-98 SVVDVG
+98 SAVDVG

-184 YSNFDIDELTEH
+184 YSNFDIDELTER
-196 DMELIMK
+196 DMEEIMT
-203 HAASKGVEI
+203 HAASEGVEI

-223 AILNAATTLTGTN
+223 AILNAATTLTGAN
-236 CAYSFSKR
+236 CAYSTSKR

-249 NAAATAFTQ
+249 NATATAFTQ
-258 ALLQKYIS
+258 ALLQKYIN
-266 WFASKGCTM
+266 WFAEKGCTM

-330 IYYNQKTEYGEI
+330 IYYNQKTEYGKI

-352 AGWSGYDVAP
+352 AGWPGYDVAS
-362 ASWLSNKQGFK
+362 ASWLSEQGFN

-381 YWIVGGNKVTAE
+381 YWIVGGNKVTESKASE
-393 NAKNFHVKSFP
+393 FNVKSFQG
-404 SKSSDGT
+404 GT
-411 IDNPSGA
+411 VDNPAGA
-418 MFCIWSDVPD
+418 MFCIWSDYPR

-436 SEVASVISNFG
+436 SEVAGVISNFG
-447 TTLPNTDARKAHE
+447 STLPNTDVRKAHE
-460 NVQIADETVPAITV
+460 NVQVADETVPAITV

-484 AVLSLSDDTE
+484 AVLALSDDTE

-507 TENTDKTAV
+507 TENAGETAV

-553 QEFTVNDGSNSGDT
+553 QEFTVNDGGNSEDT
-567 ENNEIKLAVGE
+567 ENNEIKLEVG
-578 KNTRVQSGVNNADKV
+578 KKTTRIQAGVNNAGNV
-593 DEENYDSGIAKVTVV
+593 DNTEYDSGIAKVTVA
-608 GADATDEIL
+608 GTDEIEGKTD
-617 YEPVS
+617 YSSTS
-622 VAISDL
+622 VAIGTL
-628 ATRTSWTRTDYYY
+628 AGSNTSWTKTDYFYQS
-641 EVEGNHYPVY
+641 GNNYYPVY
-651 VKYQKSNRTYYYYGY
+651 AYKESRGWNYYYCGY
-666 SENDSYNDVQ
+666 SATDSSEDVTPIKSSRSSTTSVTVYKQ
-676 KIGKPMT
+676 STT
-683 YRNSTVQL
+683 Y
-691 ERRNETDPTPASTT
+691 PTPASTT
-705 ITFEGLMPGTTYY
+705 ITFEGLMPGTTCYK
-718 TVGDT
+718 VGDI
-723 EYTIIVSQKEVTEKR
+723 EYTIIVSPKEVKENK
-738 NLYFGQREVLSVDVP
+738 NLYFNQSEQLSIDVP
-753 EDGSVSYAVTFGNAV
+753 EGGSVGYAVTSGNAV

-775 VTAGTLEGTATVVAT
+775 VTAGTTEGTATVVAT
-790 VTNTKGDTY
+790 VTTADNVTY
-799 AIYTYEYN
+799 AVYTYEYN
-807 VTEEDLSKV
+807 VTAEDLSKV
-816 TPLEIQ
+816 TPLEIE
-822 YWITNSRLTGSDNNM
+822 YWITNAQVIPDAKAGVEILSKNSTNAENKSYTYNYSELLAEKVYEENGIEIKSLISPSGKHGDNPVIYWKTRVLTGTKQDNSKGNDRTLENDNADDVQYIRYFDQKWSYSGDRKTWEDISDNAQIVAYYLQKTEVTQAISTLVKDWGFTKDNNESWFDWENSWALSFAAVYDTGMEPSEGNLINTTTFYNGDANRNIGYLKFVNTDDYEVYKVTATYGERTASNSRKSVSYNLSTNKTETIVWKAGDSEEAYINGAEHPESCVWGDSESAILIRIYVREKVKTNTLKVVYKLTDGTEFYNLNINTKEENDFTGYVSDGKLIKTEIENAVGNVQVLTTDLKDTVNLPNM
-837 ALTINAADENVAT
+837 PSKYKSGNYSFERAEVSSDNKTLYLVYTGKNAKTLVYDFGLGIKVEASNLVDNAEEVKKISWKDEENCTVTSGSNEKEIIVQINAATVQ
-850 ENGVEISTKVAP
+850 G
-862 RGIKDGRTE
+862 
-871 EYWQSKILDVT
+871 
-882 KGNSSTSGTELQTE
+882 
-896 KSGDDETL
+896 
-904 NGSAFSKVR
+904 
-913 YWHGEWQ
+913 
-920 VYTTEW
+920 
-926 IKVDREQVT
+926 
-935 QKYIDDKNA
+935 
-944 EKIYKGDKNQLVAYY
+944 
-959 MEVIDI
+959 
-965 SNANGNSE
+965 
-973 LHVNA
+973 
-978 ADWGTKGDGT
+978 AD
-988 SSWGYTP
+988 
-995 ESKRCSVSVQVI
+995 
-1007 YEDNSSNP
+1007 
-1015 VDTTADSL
+1015 L
-1023 KSKTIVYGYWP
+1023 
-1034 GGRGLGTMIF
+1034 
-1044 NGQDAYE
+1044 
-1051 IYKVGAETGTMTS
+1051 
-1064 TTGSDNTVTVTD
+1064 TVTVTYEND
-1076 FNWANNEKTV
+1076 ISE
-1086 WEGNATQSV
+1086 
-1095 SIGNP
+1095 
-1100 AHTPS
+1100 
-1105 YDDPYDNL
+1105 YDL
-1113 AWNTSDHNK
+1113 F
-1122 NNAILIKVYVRAKAT
+1122 LI
-1137 KDTLTVHYINQTLN
+1137 
-1151 QEFYNYNISVLEGT
+1151 
-1165 TFDTKFKKS
+1165 
-1174 GNALIGNT
+1174 
-1182 VTNSN
+1182 
-1187 GQTQTVAYELS
+1187 
-1198 EMPQIAATYRFGNYN
+1198 
-1213 FVDAER
+1213 
-1219 SNDGK
+1219 
-1224 EVWLYYTFT
+1224 
-1233 NTHSFVM
+1233 
-1240 DYGLPLQ
+1240 
-1247 IKAGDL
+1247 
-1253 GLSDTSWDKAE
+1253 
-1264 VVQPTYGSVEANS
+1264 
-1277 SEHILTYT
+1277 
-1285 PSEVL
+1285 
-1290 TTVDTFTVE
+1290 
-1299 LTGRNA
+1299 
-1305 NDEVSS
+1305 
-1311 VIHTIYIYPAST
+1311 PAST
-1323 VYYEEGFAETSGF
+1323 VYYEEGFAETNGGF
-1336 SAGSKGTVSQNTA
+1336 SGASKGISSQNTA
-1349 ILGKDINNYG
+1349 ILGEDTNNYG
-1359 YDGAYAATTSE
+1359 YDGAYASATTASNNTE
-1370 DNEDKKNPSS
+1370 ASSKAKGDK
-1380 EATSESKGHTATF
+1380 ATF

-1412 LTIKIADASGIKQL
+1412 LTIKIADSSTNATQQL

-1432 MSGDQA
+1432 MFGNQIQDVTS
-1438 KATTGY
+1438 GY

-1451 TDLDHSTYTVTITHS
+1451 TDLTHGTYTVTITHS
-1466 MNNKPVKLDGFK
+1466 MNAKEVKLDGFK
-1478 VYNTLSDSNVYK
+1478 VYNTLSDSSVYK
-1490 NDDEYSPSFLEVRDL
+1490 NDDEDNPSFLEVRDL
-1505 QFGTVVDASEY
+1505 QFGTVVDASKY
-1516 GTDGRKVYAVG
+1516 GKDGRKVYAIG
-1527 EQVYKDLTK
+1527 EQVYKDLTAE
-1536 DGTVASAMITVNDQI
+1536 GTAQGIISVNGQVNEDNQR
-1551 SAADQK
+1551 

-1570 AKNASLTL
+1570 AKNSSLT
-1578 SFKTA
+1578 FNVNTA

-1592 VNGNTTCSITKIG
+1592 VDGSTSYSLNDVKNET
-1605 TKEVS
+1605 VS
-1610 TTDMFYTIKNKG
+1610 TVDMFYTVKAKG
-1622 VEGVQTI
+1622 VSGNQTI
-1629 TIQNTGDHILSITKL
+1629 TITNTGDHVLSVTKL

-1718 NWSKVNGADGYRVY
+1718 NWSKVNGANGYRVY

-1798 AKRTSAKKATLSWKK
+1798 AKRTSAKKAILSWKK

>member
-74 EQTAESEE
+74 EQIAESEE

-98 SVVDVG
+98 SAVDVG

-184 YSNFDIDELTEH
+184 YSNFDIDELTER
-196 DMELIMK
+196 DMEEIMT
-203 HAASKGVEI
+203 HAASEGVEI

-223 AILNAATTLTGTN
+223 AILNAATTLTGAN
-236 CAYSFSKR
+236 CAYSTSKR

-249 NAAATAFTQ
+249 NATATAFTQ
-258 ALLQKYIS
+258 ALLQKYIN
-266 WFASKGCTM
+266 WFAEKGCTM

-330 IYYNQKTEYGEI
+330 IYYNQKTEYGKI

-352 AGWSGYDVAP
+352 AGWPGYDVAS
-362 ASWLSNKQGFK
+362 ASWLSEQGFN

-381 YWIVGGNKVTAE
+381 YWIVGGNKVTESKASE
-393 NAKNFHVKSFP
+393 FNVKSFQG
-404 SKSSDGT
+404 GT
-411 IDNPSGA
+411 VDNPAGA
-418 MFCIWSDVPD
+418 MFCIWSDYPR

-436 SEVASVISNFG
+436 SEVAGVISNFG
-447 TTLPNTDARKAHE
+447 STLPNTDVRKAHE
-460 NVQIADETVPAITV
+460 NVQVADETVPAITV

-484 AVLSLSDDTE
+484 AVLALSDDTE

-507 TENTDKTAV
+507 TENAGETAV

-553 QEFTVNDGSNSGDT
+553 QEFTVNDGGNSEDT
-567 ENNEIKLAVGE
+567 ENNEIKLEVG
-578 KNTRVQSGVNNADKV
+578 KKTTRIQAGVNNAGNV
-593 DEENYDSGIAKVTVV
+593 DNTEYDSGIAKVTVA
-608 GADATDEIL
+608 GTDEIEGKTD
-617 YEPVS
+617 YSSTS
-622 VAISDL
+622 VAIGTL
-628 ATRTSWTRTDYYY
+628 AGSNTSWTKTDYFYQS
-641 EVEGNHYPVY
+641 GNNYYPVY
-651 VKYQKSNRTYYYYGY
+651 AYKESRGWNYYYCGY
-666 SENDSYNDVQ
+666 SATDSSEDVTPIKSSRSSTTSVTVYKQ
-676 KIGKPMT
+676 STT
-683 YRNSTVQL
+683 Y
-691 ERRNETDPTPASTT
+691 PTPASTT
-705 ITFEGLMPGTTYY
+705 ITFEGLMPRTTCYK
-718 TVGDT
+718 VGDI
-723 EYTIIVSQKEVTEKR
+723 EYTIIVSPKEVKENK
-738 NLYFGQREVLSVDVP
+738 NLYFNQSEQLSIDVP
-753 EDGSVSYAVTFGNAV
+753 EGGSVGYAVTSGNAV

-775 VTAGTLEGTATVVAT
+775 VTAGTTEGTATVVAT
-790 VTNTKGDTY
+790 VTTADNVTY
-799 AIYTYEYN
+799 AVYTYEYN
-807 VTEEDLSKV
+807 VTAEDLSKV
-816 TPLEIQ
+816 TPLEIE
-822 YWITNSRLTGSDNNM
+822 YWITNAQVIPD
-837 ALTINAADENVAT
+837 AKA
-850 ENGVEISTKVAP
+850 GVEILSKNSTNAENKSYTYNYSELLAEKVYEEN
-862 RGIKDGRTE
+862 GIEIKSLISPSGKHGDNPVI
-871 EYWQSKILDVT
+871 YWKTRVLTGTKQDNS
-882 KGNSSTSGTELQTE
+882 KGNDRTLENDNADDVQYIRYFDQKWSY
-896 KSGDDETL
+896 SGDRKTWEDI
-904 NGSAFSKVR
+904 S
-913 YWHGEWQ
+913 
-920 VYTTEW
+920 
-926 IKVDREQVT
+926 D
-935 QKYIDDKNA
+935 NA
-944 EKIYKGDKNQLVAYY
+944 QIVAYY
-959 MEVIDI
+959 LQKTEVTQAI
-965 SNANGNSE
+965 ST
-973 LHVNA
+973 LVK
-978 ADWGTKGDGT
+978 DWGFTKDNNESWFDWENSWALSFAAVYDTGMEPSEGNLINTTTFYNGDANRNIGYLKFVNTDDYEVYKVTATYGERTASNSRKSVSYNLSTNKTETIVWKAGDSEEAYINGAEHPESCVWGDSESAILIRIYVREKVKTNTLKVVYKLTDGT
-988 SSWGYTP
+988 EFYNLNINTKEENDFTGY
-995 ESKRCSVSVQVI
+995 VSDGKLIKTEIENAVGNVQVLTTDLKDTVNLPNMPSK
-1007 YEDNSSNP
+1007 YKSGNYSFERAEVSSDN
-1015 VDTTADSL
+1015 
-1023 KSKTIVYGYWP
+1023 KTLYLVYTGKNAKTLVYDF
-1034 GGRGLGTMIF
+1034 GLGIKVEASNLVDNAEEVKKISWKDEENCTVTSGSNEKEIIVQI
-1044 NGQDAYE
+1044 NDAT
-1051 IYKVGAETGTMTS
+1051 VQGA
-1064 TTGSDNTVTVTD
+1064 DLTVTVTYEND
-1076 FNWANNEKTV
+1076 ISE
-1086 WEGNATQSV
+1086 
-1095 SIGNP
+1095 
-1100 AHTPS
+1100 
-1105 YDDPYDNL
+1105 YDL
-1113 AWNTSDHNK
+1113 F
-1122 NNAILIKVYVRAKAT
+1122 LI
-1137 KDTLTVHYINQTLN
+1137 
-1151 QEFYNYNISVLEGT
+1151 
-1165 TFDTKFKKS
+1165 
-1174 GNALIGNT
+1174 
-1182 VTNSN
+1182 
-1187 GQTQTVAYELS
+1187 
-1198 EMPQIAATYRFGNYN
+1198 
-1213 FVDAER
+1213 
-1219 SNDGK
+1219 
-1224 EVWLYYTFT
+1224 
-1233 NTHSFVM
+1233 
-1240 DYGLPLQ
+1240 
-1247 IKAGDL
+1247 
-1253 GLSDTSWDKAE
+1253 
-1264 VVQPTYGSVEANS
+1264 
-1277 SEHILTYT
+1277 
-1285 PSEVL
+1285 
-1290 TTVDTFTVE
+1290 
-1299 LTGRNA
+1299 
-1305 NDEVSS
+1305 
-1311 VIHTIYIYPAST
+1311 PAST
-1323 VYYEEGFAETSGF
+1323 VYYEEGFAETNGGF
-1336 SAGSKGTVSQNTA
+1336 SGASKGISSQNTA
-1349 ILGKDINNYG
+1349 ILGEDTNNYG
-1359 YDGAYAATTSE
+1359 YDGAYASATTASNNTE
-1370 DNEDKKNPSS
+1370 ASSKAKGDK
-1380 EATSESKGHTATF
+1380 ATF

-1412 LTIKIADASGIKQL
+1412 LTIKIADSSTNATQQL

-1432 MSGDQA
+1432 MFGNQIQDVTS
-1438 KATTGY
+1438 GY

-1451 TDLDHSTYTVTITHS
+1451 TDLTHGTYTVTITHS
-1466 MNNKPVKLDGFK
+1466 MNAKEVKLDGFK
-1478 VYNTLSDSNVYK
+1478 VYNTLSDSSVYK
-1490 NDDEYSPSFLEVRDL
+1490 NDDEDNPSFLEVRDL
-1505 QFGTVVDASEY
+1505 QFGTVVDASKY
-1516 GTDGRKVYAVG
+1516 GKDGRKVYAIG
-1527 EQVYKDLTK
+1527 EQVYKDLTAE
-1536 DGTVASAMITVNDQI
+1536 GTAQGIISVNGQVNEDNQR
-1551 SAADQK
+1551 

-1570 AKNASLTL
+1570 AKNSSLT
-1578 SFKTA
+1578 FNVNTA

-1592 VNGNTTCSITKIG
+1592 VDGSTSYSLNDVKNET
-1605 TKEVS
+1605 VS
-1610 TTDMFYTIKNKG
+1610 TVDMFYTVKAKG
-1622 VEGVQTI
+1622 VSGNQTI
-1629 TIQNTGDHILSITKL
+1629 TITNTGDHVLSVTKL

-1718 NWSKVNGADGYRVY
+1718 NWSKVNGANGYRVY

-1798 AKRTSAKKATLSWKK
+1798 AKRTSAKKAILSWKK

>member
-98 SVVDVG
+98 SAVDVG

-184 YSNFDIDELTEH
+184 YSNFDIDELTER
-196 DMELIMK
+196 DMEEIMT
-203 HAASKGVEI
+203 HAASEGVEI

-223 AILNAATTLTGTN
+223 AILNAATTLTGAN
-236 CAYSFSKR
+236 CAYSTSKR

-249 NAAATAFTQ
+249 NATATAFTQ

-330 IYYNQKTEYGEI
+330 IYYNQKTVYGKI
-342 NKNIVVCYWS
+342 SKDIVVCYWS
-352 AGWSGYDVAP
+352 AGWPGYDVAS
-362 ASWLSNKQGFK
+362 ASWLSEQGFN

-381 YWIVGGNKVTAE
+381 YWIVGGNKVTESKASE
-393 NAKNFHVKSFP
+393 FNVKSFQG
-404 SKSSDGT
+404 GT
-411 IDNPSGA
+411 VDNPAGA
-418 MFCIWSDVPD
+418 MFCIWSDYPQ
-428 AETDAAVA
+428 AETDVAVA
-436 SEVASVISNFG
+436 SEVAGVISNFG
-447 TTLPNTDARKAHE
+447 ATLP
-460 NVQIADETVPAITV
+460 ETEKRDSHKNITV
-474 NGTLENAGST
+474 EDIQIELSGCLEKAGDKS
-484 AVLSLSDDTE
+484 VLSLSTNE
-494 VCWTTSNKNVIML
+494 QATWITSNSNVIQL
-507 TENTDKTAV
+507 IQNTEDEVV
-516 STHALTD
+516 STEALLS
-523 SVIGNSVTAMVV
+523 SVTGNSVTAMVV
-535 GTGKAT
+535 GPGEAT
-541 VTAETATGIQHT
+541 VTAETAEGVQYSQT
-553 QEFTVNDGSNSGDT
+553 FSVNDGSNSGAVKT
-567 ENNEIKLAVGE
+567 ETIELEVDE
-578 KNTRVQSGVNNADKV
+578 SKNVTQDDVNNADNVNLDKY
-593 DEENYDSGIAKVTVV
+593 NPTIAKVSVA
-608 GADATDEIL
+608 GTDEIPGKDN
-617 YEPVS
+617 YSKTTVTR
-622 VAISDL
+622 ATL
-628 ATRTSWTRTDYYY
+628 AGNNTNWALTDYFYLKNNIY
-641 EVEGNHYPVY
+641 YPVY
-651 VKYQKSNRTYYYYGY
+651 AYKSSNNQKYYYGY
-666 SENDSYNDVQ
+666 
-676 KIGKPMT
+676 KA
-683 YRNSTVQL
+683 NSSVTPIDRGNTDGSKMVTVYTKSI
-691 ERRNETDPTPASTT
+691 TDPTPASTT

-723 EYTIIVSQKEVTEKR
+723 KYTIIVSQKKVTENR
-738 NLYFGQREVLSVDVP
+738 NLYFGQSEQLSIDVP
-753 EDGSVSYAVTFGNAV
+753 EDCSVGYAVTSGNAV

-775 VTAGTLEGTATVVAT
+775 VTAGTTEGTATVVAT
-790 VTNTKGDTY
+790 VTTADGVTY
-799 AIYTYEYN
+799 AVYTYEYN
-807 VTEEDLSKV
+807 VTAEDLSKV
-816 TPLEIQ
+816 TPLEIE

-850 ENGVEISTKVAP
+850 ENGVEISKKVAP
-862 RGIKDGRTE
+862 TGIKDGRTE

-882 KGNSSTSGTELQTE
+882 KVNSSTSGTELQTG
-896 KSGDDETL
+896 KAGDDETL

-926 IKVDREQVT
+926 INVDREQVT
-935 QKYIDDKNA
+935 QKYSD
-944 EKIYKGDKNQLVAYY
+944 ETYTGDKNQLVAYY

-965 SNANGNSE
+965 RNSNGNSE

-988 SSWGYTP
+988 GDWGYKP
-995 ESKRCSVSVQVI
+995 EENKCSVSVQVV
-1007 YEDNSSNP
+1007 YEDNSTNP
-1015 VDTTADSL
+1015 TDTTADSL
-1023 KSKTIVYGYWP
+1023 KSKTIVYGYWAE
-1034 GGRGLGTMIF
+1034 GRGLGTMIF
-1044 NGQDAYE
+1044 NGQEAYE

-1064 TTGSDNTVTVTD
+1064 TTGSSNTVTVTD
-1076 FNWANNEKTV
+1076 FKWADNEKIV
-1086 WEGNATQSV
+1086 WEGAATQSV

-1100 AHTPS
+1100 AKAPS
-1105 YDDPYDNL
+1105 YEEPYDNL

-1165 TFDTKFKKS
+1165 TFDPKFKKS
-1174 GNALIGNT
+1174 GDVLIGNT

-1198 EMPQIAATYRFGNYN
+1198 KMPQIAATYRFGNYS

-1219 SNDGK
+1219 SDDGK
-1224 EVWLYYTFT
+1224 EVWLYYTFI

-1247 IKAGDL
+1247 IKAVDL
-1253 GLSDTSWDKAE
+1253 GLSDTSWDRAE
-1264 VVQPTYGSVEANS
+1264 IVQPTYGVVEANS
-1277 SEHILTYT
+1277 SEHFLTYT
-1285 PSEVL
+1285 PSEIL
-1290 TTVDTFTVE
+1290 KTADSFTVK
-1299 LTGRNA
+1299 LTGKNA
-1305 NDEVSS
+1305 NDEESS

-1323 VYYEEGFAETSGF
+1323 VYYEEGFAQTSGF

-1349 ILGKDINNYG
+1349 KLGEDINNYG

-1399 VDIYANTTTDTGS
+1399 VDIYANTTADTGS

-1432 MSGDQA
+1432 MFGDQIQGV
-1438 KATTGY
+1438 TSGY

-1478 VYNTLSDSNVYK
+1478 VYNTLSDSSVYK
-1490 NDDEYSPSFLEVRDL
+1490 NDDEDSPSFLEVRDL
-1505 QFGTVVDASEY
+1505 QFGTVVDASKY
-1516 GTDGRKVYAVG
+1516 GKDGRKVYAIG
-1527 EQVYKDLTK
+1527 EQVYKDLTAE
-1536 DGTVASAMITVNDQI
+1536 GTAQGIISVNGQDNAENQR
-1551 SAADQK
+1551 

-1570 AKNASLTL
+1570 AKNSSLT
-1578 SFKTA
+1578 FTVKTK

-1592 VNGNTTCSITKIG
+1592 VDGSTSYSLNDVKNET
-1605 TKEVS
+1605 VS
-1610 TTDMFYTIKNKG
+1610 TVDMFYTVKERG
-1622 VEGVQTI
+1622 EAEQQTI
-1629 TIQNTGDHILSITKL
+1629 TIQNTGDHILSVTKL

-1856 TYTVRAY
+1856 IYTVRAY

>member
-74 EQTAESEE
+74 EQIAESEE

-98 SVVDVG
+98 SAVDVG

-184 YSNFDIDELTEH
+184 YSNFDIDELTER
-196 DMELIMK
+196 DMEEIMT
-203 HAASKGVEI
+203 HAASEGVEI

-223 AILNAATTLTGTN
+223 AILNAATTLTGAN
-236 CAYSFSKR
+236 CAYSTSKR

-249 NAAATAFTQ
+249 NATATAFTQ
-258 ALLQKYIS
+258 ALLQKYIN
-266 WFASKGCTM
+266 WFAEKGCTM

-330 IYYNQKTEYGEI
+330 IYYNQKTEYGKI

-352 AGWSGYDVAP
+352 AGWPGYDVAS
-362 ASWLSNKQGFK
+362 ASWLSEQGFN

-381 YWIVGGNKVTAE
+381 YWIVGGNKVTESKASE
-393 NAKNFHVKSFP
+393 FNVKSFQG
-404 SKSSDGT
+404 GT
-411 IDNPSGA
+411 VDNPAGA
-418 MFCIWSDVPD
+418 MFCIWSDYPR

-436 SEVASVISNFG
+436 SEVAGVISNFG
-447 TTLPNTDARKAHE
+447 STLPNTDVRKAHE
-460 NVQIADETVPAITV
+460 NVQVADETVPAITV

-484 AVLSLSDDTE
+484 AVLALSDDTE

-507 TENTDKTAV
+507 TENAGETAV

-553 QEFTVNDGSNSGDT
+553 QEFTVNDGGNSEDT
-567 ENNEIKLAVGE
+567 ENNEIKLEVG
-578 KNTRVQSGVNNADKV
+578 KKTTRIQAGVNNAGNV
-593 DEENYDSGIAKVTVV
+593 DNTEYDSGIAKVTVA
-608 GADATDEIL
+608 GTDEIEGKTD
-617 YEPVS
+617 YSSTS
-622 VAISDL
+622 VAIGTL
-628 ATRTSWTRTDYYY
+628 AGSNTSWTKTDYFYQS
-641 EVEGNHYPVY
+641 GNNYYPVY
-651 VKYQKSNRTYYYYGY
+651 AYKESRGRNYYYCGY
-666 SENDSYNDVQ
+666 SATDSSEDVTPIKSSRSSTTSVTVYKQ
-676 KIGKPMT
+676 STT
-683 YRNSTVQL
+683 Y
-691 ERRNETDPTPASTT
+691 PTPASTT
-705 ITFEGLMPGTTYY
+705 ITFEGLMPGTTCYK
-718 TVGDT
+718 VGDI
-723 EYTIIVSQKEVTEKR
+723 EYTIIVSPKEVKENK
-738 NLYFGQREVLSVDVP
+738 NLYFNQSEQLSIDVP
-753 EDGSVSYAVTFGNAV
+753 EGGSVGYAVTSGNAV

-775 VTAGTLEGTATVVAT
+775 VTAGTTEGTATVVAT
-790 VTNTKGDTY
+790 VTTADNVTY
-799 AIYTYEYN
+799 AVYTYEYN
-807 VTEEDLSKV
+807 VTAEDLSKV
-816 TPLEIQ
+816 TPLEIE
-822 YWITNSRLTGSDNNM
+822 YWITNAQVIPD
-837 ALTINAADENVAT
+837 AKA
-850 ENGVEISTKVAP
+850 GVEILSKNSTNVENKSYTYNYSELLAEKVYEEN
-862 RGIKDGRTE
+862 GIEIKSLISPSGKHGDNPVI
-871 EYWQSKILDVT
+871 YWKTRVLTGTKQDNS
-882 KGNSSTSGTELQTE
+882 KGNDRTLENDNADDVQYIRYFDQKWSY
-896 KSGDDETL
+896 SGDRKTWEDI
-904 NGSAFSKVR
+904 S
-913 YWHGEWQ
+913 
-920 VYTTEW
+920 
-926 IKVDREQVT
+926 D
-935 QKYIDDKNA
+935 NA
-944 EKIYKGDKNQLVAYY
+944 QIVAYY
-959 MEVIDI
+959 LQKTEVTQAI
-965 SNANGNSE
+965 ST
-973 LHVNA
+973 LVK
-978 ADWGTKGDGT
+978 DWGFTKDNNESWFDWENSWALSFAAVYDTGMEPSEGNLINTTTFYNGDANRNIGYLKFVNTDDYEVYKVTATYGERTASNSRKSVSYNLSTNKTETIVWKAGDSEEAYINGAEHPESCVWGDSESAILIRIYVREKVKTNTLKVVYKLTDGT
-988 SSWGYTP
+988 EFYNLNINTKEENDFTGY
-995 ESKRCSVSVQVI
+995 VSDGKLIKTEIENAVGNVQVLTTDLKDTVNLPNMPSK
-1007 YEDNSSNP
+1007 YKSGNYSFERAEVSSDN
-1015 VDTTADSL
+1015 
-1023 KSKTIVYGYWP
+1023 KTLYLVYTGKNAKTLVYDF
-1034 GGRGLGTMIF
+1034 GLGIKVEASNLVDNAEEVKKISWKDEENCTVTSGSNEKEIIVQI
-1044 NGQDAYE
+1044 NDAT
-1051 IYKVGAETGTMTS
+1051 VQGA
-1064 TTGSDNTVTVTD
+1064 DLTVTVTYEND
-1076 FNWANNEKTV
+1076 ISE
-1086 WEGNATQSV
+1086 
-1095 SIGNP
+1095 
-1100 AHTPS
+1100 
-1105 YDDPYDNL
+1105 YDL
-1113 AWNTSDHNK
+1113 F
-1122 NNAILIKVYVRAKAT
+1122 LI
-1137 KDTLTVHYINQTLN
+1137 
-1151 QEFYNYNISVLEGT
+1151 
-1165 TFDTKFKKS
+1165 
-1174 GNALIGNT
+1174 
-1182 VTNSN
+1182 
-1187 GQTQTVAYELS
+1187 
-1198 EMPQIAATYRFGNYN
+1198 
-1213 FVDAER
+1213 
-1219 SNDGK
+1219 
-1224 EVWLYYTFT
+1224 
-1233 NTHSFVM
+1233 
-1240 DYGLPLQ
+1240 
-1247 IKAGDL
+1247 
-1253 GLSDTSWDKAE
+1253 
-1264 VVQPTYGSVEANS
+1264 
-1277 SEHILTYT
+1277 
-1285 PSEVL
+1285 
-1290 TTVDTFTVE
+1290 
-1299 LTGRNA
+1299 
-1305 NDEVSS
+1305 
-1311 VIHTIYIYPAST
+1311 PAST
-1323 VYYEEGFAETSGF
+1323 VYYEEGFAETNGGF
-1336 SAGSKGTVSQNTA
+1336 SGASKGISSQNTA
-1349 ILGKDINNYG
+1349 ILGEDTNNYG
-1359 YDGAYAATTSE
+1359 YDGAYASATTASNNTE
-1370 DNEDKKNPSS
+1370 ASSKAKGDK
-1380 EATSESKGHTATF
+1380 ATF

-1412 LTIKIADASGIKQL
+1412 LTIKIADSSTNATQQL

-1432 MSGDQA
+1432 MFGNQIQDVTS
-1438 KATTGY
+1438 GY

-1451 TDLDHSTYTVTITHS
+1451 TDLTHGTYTVTITHS
-1466 MNNKPVKLDGFK
+1466 MNAKEVKLDGFK
-1478 VYNTLSDSNVYK
+1478 VYNTLSDSSVYK
-1490 NDDEYSPSFLEVRDL
+1490 NDDEDNPSFLEVRDL
-1505 QFGTVVDASEY
+1505 QFGTVVDASKY
-1516 GTDGRKVYAVG
+1516 GKDGRKVYAIG
-1527 EQVYKDLTK
+1527 EQVYKDLTAE
-1536 DGTVASAMITVNDQI
+1536 GTAQGIISVNGQVNEDNQR
-1551 SAADQK
+1551 

-1570 AKNASLTL
+1570 AKNSSLT
-1578 SFKTA
+1578 FNVNTA

-1592 VNGNTTCSITKIG
+1592 VDGSTSYSLNDVKNET
-1605 TKEVS
+1605 VS
-1610 TTDMFYTIKNKG
+1610 TVDMFYTVKAKG
-1622 VEGVQTI
+1622 VSGNQTI
-1629 TIQNTGDHILSITKL
+1629 TITNTGDHVLSVTKL

-1718 NWSKVNGADGYRVY
+1718 NWSKVNGANGYRVY

-1798 AKRTSAKKATLSWKK
+1798 AKRTSAKKAILSWKK

>member
-63 DADVTVEEDEE
+63 DVDVTVEEDEE

-173 VTKAIHKGNEA
+173 VTKAIHEGNEA
-184 YSNFDIDELTEH
+184 YSNFDIDELTER
-196 DMELIMK
+196 DMEEIMT

-236 CAYSFSKR
+236 CAYSTSKR

-249 NAAATAFTQ
+249 NATATAFTQ
-258 ALLQKYIS
+258 ALLQKYIN

-282 YGNDLNGPHFS
+282 YGNDVNSTPHFS
-293 DLQSGSGEGYK
+293 NLIRSGGYDD
-304 AYITYLNTVAK
+304 YITYLNTVAK
-315 MIKNAGMTP
+315 MIKNAKMTP

-330 IYYNQKTEYGEI
+330 IYYNKQTGYGTI
-342 NKNIVVCYWS
+342 DKNIVVCYWS
-352 AGWSGYDVAP
+352 SGWSGYDVAP
-362 ASWLSNKQGFK
+362 ASWLSNQGFS

-381 YWIVGGNKVTAE
+381 YWIVGGNKVTESKASE
-393 NAKNFHVKSFP
+393 FNVKSFQG
-404 SKSSDGT
+404 ST

-418 MFCIWSDVPD
+418 MFCIWSDYPQ
-428 AETDAAVA
+428 AETDDAVA
-436 SEVASVISNFG
+436 SAVAGVISNFG
-447 TTLPNTDARKAHE
+447 AALP
-460 NVQIADETVPAITV
+460 ETEKRDSHKNITV
-474 NGTLENAGST
+474 EDIQIESSGCLEKAGDKS
-484 AVLSLSDDTE
+484 VLSLSGNEQAT
-494 VCWTTSNKNVIML
+494 WTTSNSNVIQL
-507 TENTDKTAV
+507 IQNTEAEAV
-516 STHALTD
+516 STEALSS
-523 SVIGNSVTAMVV
+523 SVTGNSVTAMVV
-535 GTGKAT
+535 GPGEAT
-541 VTAETATGIQHT
+541 VTAVTAEGVQYSQT
-553 QEFTVNDGSNSGDT
+553 FSVNDGSNNGAVKT
-567 ENNEIKLAVGE
+567 ETIELEVDE
-578 KNTRVQSGVNNADKV
+578 SKNVTQDGVNNESNVKV
-593 DEENYDSGIAKVTVV
+593 DRYDSTIAEVTVA
-608 GADATDEIL
+608 GTDEIPGKDN
-617 YEPVS
+617 YSKTTVTR
-622 VAISDL
+622 AAL
-628 ATRTSWTRTDYYY
+628 AGNNTNWALTDYFYLKNNIY
-641 EVEGNHYPVY
+641 YPVY
-651 VKYQKSNRTYYYYGY
+651 AYKSSYDQKYYYGY
-666 SENDSYNDVQ
+666 KADSSVTQ
-676 KIGKPMT
+676 IGRGNTDGSK
-683 YRNSTVQL
+683 TVTVYTKSI
-691 ERRNETDPTPASTT
+691 TDPTPASTT
-705 ITFEGLMPGTTYY
+705 ITFEGLMSGTTYY

-723 EYTIIVSQKEVTEKR
+723 EYTIIVSPKEVTENK
-738 NLYFGQREVLSVDVP
+738 NLYFNQKESLSVDVP
-753 EDGSVSYAVTFGNAV
+753 EGGLVSYSVISGDAVSVSD
-768 NVSEDGT
+768 DGT
-775 VTAGTLEGTATVVAT
+775 VTAGTTEGTATVVAT
-790 VTNTKGDTY
+790 VKTAGGVTY
-799 AIYTYEYN
+799 AVYTYEYN
-807 VTEEDLSKV
+807 VTEEDLSQV
-816 TPLEIQ
+816 TPLEIE

-837 ALTINAADENVAT
+837 ALTLNAADEDVAT
-850 ENGVEISTKVAP
+850 EKGVEISKKVAP
-862 RGIKDGRTE
+862 TGIKDGRTE

-882 KGNSSTSGTELQTE
+882 KVNSSTSRTELQTG
-896 KSGDDETL
+896 KAGDDETL

-926 IKVDREQVT
+926 INVDREQVT
-935 QKYIDDKNA
+935 QEYSDDKNA
-944 EKIYKGDKNQLVAYY
+944 VKTYTGDKNQLVAYY

-965 SNANGNSE
+965 RNSNGNSE

-988 SSWGYTP
+988 GDWGYTP
-995 ESKRCSVSVQVI
+995 ESSRCSVSVQVV
-1007 YEDNSSNP
+1007 YEDNSTNP
-1015 VDTTADSL
+1015 TDITADSL
-1023 KSKTIVYGYWP
+1023 KSKTIVYGYWS

-1044 NGQDAYE
+1044 NGQDSYE
-1051 IYKVGAETGTMTS
+1051 IYKVGAETGTMNS
-1064 TTGSDNTVTVTD
+1064 SASNSNTVTVTGFTWD
-1076 FNWANNEKTV
+1076 DNEKTV
-1086 WEGNATQSV
+1086 WEGDATQSV

-1100 AHTPS
+1100 AKAPLYT
-1105 YDDPYDNL
+1105 DPYDNL
-1113 AWNTSDHNK
+1113 AWNTDAYNK

-1151 QEFYNYNISVLEGT
+1151 KEFYNYNISVSGGT
-1165 TFDTKFKKS
+1165 TFDSNFQKS
-1174 GNALIGNT
+1174 GDGLIGNT
-1182 VTNSN
+1182 VINSN

-1198 EMPQIAATYRFGNYN
+1198 KMPQIAATYRFGNYN
-1213 FVDAER
+1213 FVDAKR
-1219 SNDGK
+1219 SDDGK
-1224 EVWLYYTFT
+1224 EVWLYYTFI

-1247 IKAGDL
+1247 IKAIDL

-1264 VVQPTYGSVEANS
+1264 IVQPTYGVVEANS
-1277 SEHILTYT
+1277 SEHFLTYT
-1285 PSEVL
+1285 PSEIL
-1290 TTVDTFTVE
+1290 KAVDSFTVK
-1299 LTGRNA
+1299 LTGK
-1305 NDEVSS
+1305 NDKGEESS

-1323 VYYEEGFAETSGF
+1323 VYYEEGFATLNGF
-1336 SAGSKGTVSQNTA
+1336 SASSKGTVSQNTA
-1349 ILGKDINNYG
+1349 ILGEDTNNYG
-1359 YDGAYAATTSE
+1359 YDGAYATTSE
-1370 DNEDKKNPSS
+1370 GEKNPSTES
-1380 EATSESKGHTATF
+1380 ASESKGHTATF
-1393 TFTGTG
+1393 TFTGKG
-1399 VDIYANTTTDTGS
+1399 VDIYANTTNETGS
-1412 LTIKIADASGIKQL
+1412 LTIKITDASTNATKQL

-1432 MSGDQA
+1432 MFGDQIE
-1438 KATTGY
+1438 GVSSGC
-1444 NVPVFSV
+1444 NIPVFSV
-1451 TDLDHSTYTVTITHS
+1451 TDLAHGTYNVTITHS
-1466 MNNKPVKLDGFK
+1466 MNDKKVKLDGFK
-1478 VYNTLSDSNVYK
+1478 VYNTLSDSSVYK
-1490 NDDEYSPSFLEVRDL
+1490 DDAEDNPTFLEVRDL
-1505 QFGTVVDASEY
+1505 QFGTIDASQY
-1516 GTDGRKVYAVG
+1516 GTAGRSVYAVG

-1536 DGTVASAMITVNDQI
+1536 DNTVVNAAITVNGQVNANI
-1551 SAADQK
+1551 QK

-1570 AKNASLTL
+1570 AKDASLTL
-1578 SFKTA
+1578 SFNTT

-1592 VNGNTTCSITKIG
+1592 VDGETSYSLNNGKSKD
-1605 TKEVS
+1605 VS
-1610 TTDMFYTIKNKG
+1610 TVDMFYTIKNKG
-1622 VEGVQTI
+1622 VTGAQTI
-1629 TIQNTGDHILSITKL
+1629 TIKNTGNHILSVTKL

-1654 PLSVDS
+1654 PLSVES
-1660 VVSALYAAGLKDPEQ
+1660 VVSALYAVGLKDPEQ
-1675 PTATPTPTVT
+1675 PTATPTPTETVT
-1685 ATAAPTQKPVQQI
+1685 TIPTQKPAQQI

-1718 NWSKVNGADGYRVY
+1718 NWRKVNGADGYRVY

-1787 KAALSA
+1787 KAVLSA

>member
-74 EQTAESEE
+74 EQIAESEE

-98 SVVDVG
+98 SAVDVG

-184 YSNFDIDELTEH
+184 YSNFDIDELTER
-196 DMELIMK
+196 DMEEIMT
-203 HAASKGVEI
+203 HAASEGVEI

-223 AILNAATTLTGTN
+223 AILNAATTLTGAN
-236 CAYSFSKR
+236 CAYSTSKR

-249 NAAATAFTQ
+249 NATATAFTQ
-258 ALLQKYIS
+258 ALLQKYIN
-266 WFASKGCTM
+266 WFAEKGCTM

-330 IYYNQKTEYGEI
+330 IYYNQKTEYGKI

-352 AGWSGYDVAP
+352 AGWPGYDVAS
-362 ASWLSNKQGFK
+362 ASWLSEQGFN

-381 YWIVGGNKVTAE
+381 YWIVGGNKVTESKASE
-393 NAKNFHVKSFP
+393 FNVKSFQG
-404 SKSSDGT
+404 GT
-411 IDNPSGA
+411 VDNPAGA
-418 MFCIWSDVPD
+418 MFCIWSDYPR

-436 SEVASVISNFG
+436 SEVAGVISNFG
-447 TTLPNTDARKAHE
+447 STLPNTDVRKAHE
-460 NVQIADETVPAITV
+460 NVQVADETVPAITV

-484 AVLSLSDDTE
+484 AVLALSDDTE

-507 TENTDKTAV
+507 TENAGETAV

-553 QEFTVNDGSNSGDT
+553 QEFTVNDGGNSEDT
-567 ENNEIKLAVGE
+567 ENNEIKLEVG
-578 KNTRVQSGVNNADKV
+578 KKTTRIQAGVNNAGNV
-593 DEENYDSGIAKVTVV
+593 DNTEYDSGIAKVTVA
-608 GADATDEIL
+608 GTDEIEGKTD
-617 YEPVS
+617 YSSTS
-622 VAISDL
+622 VAIGTL
-628 ATRTSWTRTDYYY
+628 AGSNTSWTKTDYFYQS
-641 EVEGNHYPVY
+641 GNNYYPVY
-651 VKYQKSNRTYYYYGY
+651 AYKESRGWNYYYCGY
-666 SENDSYNDVQ
+666 SATDSSEDVTPIKSSRSSTTSVTVYKQ
-676 KIGKPMT
+676 STT
-683 YRNSTVQL
+683 Y
-691 ERRNETDPTPASTT
+691 PTPASTT
-705 ITFEGLMPGTTYY
+705 ITFEGLMPGTTCYK
-718 TVGDT
+718 VGDI
-723 EYTIIVSQKEVTEKR
+723 EYTIIVSPKEVKENK
-738 NLYFGQREVLSVDVP
+738 NLYFNQSEQLSIDVP
-753 EDGSVSYAVTFGNAV
+753 EGGSVGYAVTSGNAV

-775 VTAGTLEGTATVVAT
+775 VTAGTTEGTATVVAT
-790 VTNTKGDTY
+790 VTTADNVTY
-799 AIYTYEYN
+799 AVYTYEYN
-807 VTEEDLSKV
+807 VTAEDLSKV
-816 TPLEIQ
+816 TPLEIE
-822 YWITNSRLTGSDNNM
+822 YWITNAQVIPD
-837 ALTINAADENVAT
+837 AKA
-850 ENGVEISTKVAP
+850 GVEILSKNSTNAENKSYTYNYSELLAEKVYEEN
-862 RGIKDGRTE
+862 GIEIKSLISPSGKHGDNPVI
-871 EYWQSKILDVT
+871 YWKTRVLTGTKQDNS
-882 KGNSSTSGTELQTE
+882 KGNDRTLENDNADDVQYIRYFDQKWSY
-896 KSGDDETL
+896 SGDRKTWEDI
-904 NGSAFSKVR
+904 S
-913 YWHGEWQ
+913 
-920 VYTTEW
+920 
-926 IKVDREQVT
+926 D
-935 QKYIDDKNA
+935 NA
-944 EKIYKGDKNQLVAYY
+944 QIVAYY
-959 MEVIDI
+959 LKKTEVTQAI
-965 SNANGNSE
+965 ST
-973 LHVNA
+973 LVK
-978 ADWGTKGDGT
+978 DWGFTKDNNESWFDWENSWALSFAVVYDTGMEPSEGNLINTTTFYNGDANRNIGYLKFVNTDDYEVYKVTATYGERTASNSRKSVSYNLSTNKTETIVWKAGDSEEAYINGAEHPESCVWGDSESAILIRIYVREKVKTNTLKVVYKLTDGT
-988 SSWGYTP
+988 EFYNLNINTKEENDFTGY
-995 ESKRCSVSVQVI
+995 VSDGKLIKTEIENAVGNVQVLTTDLKDTVNLPNMPSK
-1007 YEDNSSNP
+1007 YKSGNYSFERAEVSSDN
-1015 VDTTADSL
+1015 
-1023 KSKTIVYGYWP
+1023 KTLYLVYTGKNAKTLVYDF
-1034 GGRGLGTMIF
+1034 GLGIKVEASNLVDNAEEVKKISWKDEENCTVTSGSNEKEIIVQI
-1044 NGQDAYE
+1044 NDAT
-1051 IYKVGAETGTMTS
+1051 VQGA
-1064 TTGSDNTVTVTD
+1064 DLTVTVTYEND
-1076 FNWANNEKTV
+1076 ISE
-1086 WEGNATQSV
+1086 
-1095 SIGNP
+1095 
-1100 AHTPS
+1100 
-1105 YDDPYDNL
+1105 YDL
-1113 AWNTSDHNK
+1113 F
-1122 NNAILIKVYVRAKAT
+1122 LI
-1137 KDTLTVHYINQTLN
+1137 
-1151 QEFYNYNISVLEGT
+1151 
-1165 TFDTKFKKS
+1165 
-1174 GNALIGNT
+1174 
-1182 VTNSN
+1182 
-1187 GQTQTVAYELS
+1187 
-1198 EMPQIAATYRFGNYN
+1198 
-1213 FVDAER
+1213 
-1219 SNDGK
+1219 
-1224 EVWLYYTFT
+1224 
-1233 NTHSFVM
+1233 
-1240 DYGLPLQ
+1240 
-1247 IKAGDL
+1247 
-1253 GLSDTSWDKAE
+1253 
-1264 VVQPTYGSVEANS
+1264 
-1277 SEHILTYT
+1277 
-1285 PSEVL
+1285 
-1290 TTVDTFTVE
+1290 
-1299 LTGRNA
+1299 
-1305 NDEVSS
+1305 
-1311 VIHTIYIYPAST
+1311 PAST
-1323 VYYEEGFAETSGF
+1323 VYYEEGFAETNGGF
-1336 SAGSKGTVSQNTA
+1336 SGASKGISSQNTA
-1349 ILGKDINNYG
+1349 ILGEDTNNYG
-1359 YDGAYAATTSE
+1359 YDGAYASATTASNNTE
-1370 DNEDKKNPSS
+1370 ASSKAKGDK
-1380 EATSESKGHTATF
+1380 ATF

-1412 LTIKIADASGIKQL
+1412 LTIKIADSSTNATQQL

-1432 MSGDQA
+1432 MFGNQIQDVTS
-1438 KATTGY
+1438 GY

-1451 TDLDHSTYTVTITHS
+1451 TDLTHGTYTVTITHS
-1466 MNNKPVKLDGFK
+1466 MNAKEVKLDGFK
-1478 VYNTLSDSNVYK
+1478 VYNTLSDSSDYK
-1490 NDDEYSPSFLEVRDL
+1490 NDDEDNPSFLEVRDL
-1505 QFGTVVDASEY
+1505 QFGTVVDASKY
-1516 GTDGRKVYAVG
+1516 GKDGRKVYAIG
-1527 EQVYKDLTK
+1527 EQVYKDLTAE
-1536 DGTVASAMITVNDQI
+1536 GTAQGIISVNGQVNEDNQR
-1551 SAADQK
+1551 

-1570 AKNASLTL
+1570 AKNSSLT
-1578 SFKTA
+1578 FNVNTA

-1592 VNGNTTCSITKIG
+1592 VDGSTSYSLNDVKNET
-1605 TKEVS
+1605 VS
-1610 TTDMFYTIKNKG
+1610 TVDMFYTVKAKG
-1622 VEGVQTI
+1622 VSGNQTI
-1629 TIQNTGDHILSITKL
+1629 TITNTGDHVLSVTKL

-1718 NWSKVNGADGYRVY
+1718 NWSKVNGANGYRVY

-1798 AKRTSAKKATLSWKK
+1798 AKRTSAKKAILSWKK

>member
-74 EQTAESEE
+74 EQIAESEE

-98 SVVDVG
+98 SAVDVG
-104 DTLDGYNYS
+104 DTFDGYNYS

-173 VTKAIHKGNEA
+173 VTKAIHEGNEA
-184 YSNFDIDELTEH
+184 YSNFDIDELTER
-196 DMELIMK
+196 DMEEIMTY
-203 HAASKGVEI
+203 AASKGVEI

-236 CAYSFSKR
+236 CAYSTYSTSKR

-249 NAAATAFTQ
+249 NATATAFTQ
-258 ALLQKYIS
+258 ALLQKYIN

-293 DLQSGSGEGYK
+293 DLINSGGYSN
-304 AYITYLNTVAK
+304 YITYLNAVAG
-315 MIKNAGMTP
+315 MIENAGMTP

-362 ASWLSNKQGFK
+362 ASWLSKQGFN

-381 YWIVGGNKVTAE
+381 YWIVGGNKVTESKASE
-393 NAKNFHVKSFP
+393 FNVNSFQG
-404 SKSSDGT
+404 ST

-418 MFCIWSDVPD
+418 MFCIWSDNPQ

-436 SEVASVISNFG
+436 SEVAGVISNFG
-447 TTLPNTDARKAHE
+447 DTLP
-460 NVQIADETVPAITV
+460 ETEKRDSHKNITV
-474 NGTLENAGST
+474 EDIQIELSGCLEKAGDKS
-484 AVLSLSDDTE
+484 VLSLSTNE
-494 VCWTTSNKNVIML
+494 QATWTTSNSNVIQL
-507 TENTDKTAV
+507 IQNTEAEAV
-516 STHALTD
+516 STEALSS
-523 SVIGNSVTAMVV
+523 SVTGNSVTAMVA
-535 GTGKAT
+535 GPGEAT
-541 VTAETATGIQHT
+541 VTAETAEGVQYSQT
-553 QEFTVNDGSNSGDT
+553 FSVNDGSNNGAVKT
-567 ENNEIKLAVGE
+567 ETIELEVGESKKVTQDDVNNESNV
-578 KNTRVQSGVNNADKV
+578 KV
-593 DEENYDSGIAKVTVV
+593 DRYASTIAEVIVA
-608 GADATDEIL
+608 GTDEIPGKDN
-617 YEPVS
+617 YSKTKVTR
-622 VAISDL
+622 AAL
-628 ATRTSWTRTDYYY
+628 AGNNTNWALTDYFYLNNNIY
-641 EVEGNHYPVY
+641 YPVY
-651 VKYQKSNRTYYYYGY
+651 AYKDSNNQKYYYGY
-666 SENDSYNDVQ
+666 KADSAVTQIGRGNTNGSEKV
-676 KIGKPMT
+676 
-683 YRNSTVQL
+683 TVYTKSI
-691 ERRNETDPTPASTT
+691 TDPTPASTT
-705 ITFEGLMPGTTYY
+705 ITFKGLMPGTTYY

-723 EYTIIVSQKEVTEKR
+723 EYTIIVSPKEVTENK
-738 NLYFGQREVLSVDVP
+738 NLYFNQSEQLSIDVP
-753 EDGSVSYAVTFGNAV
+753 EGGSVGYAVTSGNAV

-775 VTAGTLEGTATVVAT
+775 VTAGTTEGTATVVAT
-790 VTNTKGDTY
+790 VTTADNVTY
-799 AIYTYEYN
+799 AVYTYEYN
-807 VTEEDLSKV
+807 VTAEDLSKV
-816 TPLEIQ
+816 TPLEIE
-822 YWITNSRLTGSDNNM
+822 YWITNAQVIPD
-837 ALTINAADENVAT
+837 AKA
-850 ENGVEISTKVAP
+850 GVEILSKNSTNAENKSYTYNYSELFAEKVYGEN
-862 RGIKDGRTE
+862 GIEIKSLISPSGKHGDNPVI
-871 EYWQSKILDVT
+871 YWKTRVLTGTKQDNS
-882 KGNSSTSGTELQTE
+882 KGNDRTLENDNADDVQYIRYFDQKWSYSGDRKTWEDISDNAQIVAYYLQKTEVTQAISTLVKDWGLTKDNNESWFDWENSWALSFAAVYDTGMEPSEGNLINTTTFYNGDANRNIGYLKFVNTDDYEVYKVTATYGERTASNSRKSVSYNLPTNETETIVWQAGDSEEAYINGAEHPESCVWGDSGSAILIRIYVREKVKTNTLKVVYKLTDGTEFYNLNINTKEENDFTGYVSDGKLIKTE
-896 KSGDDETL
+896 IENAVGNVQVLTTDLKDTVNLPNMPSKYKSGNYSFERAEVSSDNKTL
-904 NGSAFSKVR
+904 
-913 YWHGEWQ
+913 YL
-920 VYTTEW
+920 VYTGKNAKTLVYDFGLG
-926 IKVDREQVT
+926 IKVDASNLV
-935 QKYIDDKNA
+935 DNA
-944 EKIYKGDKNQLVAYY
+944 EEVKKISWKDEENCTVTSG
-959 MEVIDI
+959 
-965 SNANGNSE
+965 SNEKEIIVQINDATVQG
-973 LHVNA
+973 
-978 ADWGTKGDGT
+978 AD
-988 SSWGYTP
+988 
-995 ESKRCSVSVQVI
+995 
-1007 YEDNSSNP
+1007 
-1015 VDTTADSL
+1015 L
-1023 KSKTIVYGYWP
+1023 
-1034 GGRGLGTMIF
+1034 
-1044 NGQDAYE
+1044 
-1051 IYKVGAETGTMTS
+1051 
-1064 TTGSDNTVTVTD
+1064 TVTVTYEND
-1076 FNWANNEKTV
+1076 ISE
-1086 WEGNATQSV
+1086 
-1095 SIGNP
+1095 
-1100 AHTPS
+1100 
-1105 YDDPYDNL
+1105 YDL
-1113 AWNTSDHNK
+1113 F
-1122 NNAILIKVYVRAKAT
+1122 LI
-1137 KDTLTVHYINQTLN
+1137 
-1151 QEFYNYNISVLEGT
+1151 
-1165 TFDTKFKKS
+1165 
-1174 GNALIGNT
+1174 
-1182 VTNSN
+1182 
-1187 GQTQTVAYELS
+1187 
-1198 EMPQIAATYRFGNYN
+1198 
-1213 FVDAER
+1213 
-1219 SNDGK
+1219 
-1224 EVWLYYTFT
+1224 
-1233 NTHSFVM
+1233 
-1240 DYGLPLQ
+1240 
-1247 IKAGDL
+1247 
-1253 GLSDTSWDKAE
+1253 
-1264 VVQPTYGSVEANS
+1264 
-1277 SEHILTYT
+1277 
-1285 PSEVL
+1285 
-1290 TTVDTFTVE
+1290 
-1299 LTGRNA
+1299 
-1305 NDEVSS
+1305 
-1311 VIHTIYIYPAST
+1311 PAST
-1323 VYYEEGFAETSGF
+1323 VYYEEGFAETNGGF
-1336 SAGSKGTVSQNTA
+1336 SGASKGISSQNIA
-1349 ILGKDINNYG
+1349 ILGEDTNNYG
-1359 YDGAYAATTSE
+1359 YDGAYASATTASNNTE
-1370 DNEDKKNPSS
+1370 ASS
-1380 EATSESKGHTATF
+1380 EAKGDKATF
-1393 TFTGTG
+1393 MFTGTG

-1412 LTIKIADASGIKQL
+1412 LTIKIADSSTNATQQL

-1432 MSGDQA
+1432 MFGNQIQDVTS
-1438 KATTGY
+1438 GY

-1451 TDLDHSTYTVTITHS
+1451 TDLTHGTYTVTITHS
-1466 MNNKPVKLDGFK
+1466 MNAKEVKLDGFK
-1478 VYNTLSDSNVYK
+1478 VYNTLSDSSVYK
-1490 NDDEYSPSFLEVRDL
+1490 NDDEDNPSFLEVRDL
-1505 QFGTVVDASEY
+1505 QFGTVVDASVY

-1536 DGTVASAMITVNDQI
+1536 DGTVVSAMITVNDQI

-1578 SFKTA
+1578 SFKTP

-1592 VNGNTTCSITKIG
+1592 VDGTTSYSLNDG
-1605 TKEVS
+1605 SNNSVS
-1610 TTDMFYTIKNKG
+1610 TVDMFYTVKAKG
-1622 VEGVQTI
+1622 VADKQTI
-1629 TIQNTGDHILSITKL
+1629 TIKNTGNNILSVTKL

-1718 NWSKVNGADGYRVY
+1718 NWSKVNGANGYRVY

>member
-74 EQTAESEE
+74 EQIAESEE

-98 SVVDVG
+98 SAVDVG

-184 YSNFDIDELTEH
+184 YSNFDIDELTER
-196 DMELIMK
+196 DMEEIMT
-203 HAASKGVEI
+203 HAASEGVEI

-223 AILNAATTLTGTN
+223 AILNAATTLTGAN
-236 CAYSFSKR
+236 CAYSTSKR

-249 NAAATAFTQ
+249 NATATAFTQ
-258 ALLQKYIS
+258 ALLQKYIN
-266 WFASKGCTM
+266 WFAEKGCTM

-330 IYYNQKTEYGEI
+330 IYYNQKTEYGKI

-352 AGWSGYDVAP
+352 AGWPGYDVAS
-362 ASWLSNKQGFK
+362 ASWLSEQGFN

-381 YWIVGGNKVTAE
+381 YWIVGGNKVTESKASE
-393 NAKNFHVKSFP
+393 FNVKSFQG
-404 SKSSDGT
+404 GT
-411 IDNPSGA
+411 VDNPAGA
-418 MFCIWSDVPD
+418 MFCIWSDYPR

-436 SEVASVISNFG
+436 SEVAGVISNFG
-447 TTLPNTDARKAHE
+447 STLPNTDVRKAHE
-460 NVQIADETVPAITV
+460 NVQVADETVPAITV

-484 AVLSLSDDTE
+484 AVLALSDDTE

-507 TENTDKTAV
+507 TENAGETAV

-553 QEFTVNDGSNSGDT
+553 QEFTVNDGGNSEDT
-567 ENNEIKLAVGE
+567 ENNEIKLEVG
-578 KNTRVQSGVNNADKV
+578 KKTTRIQAGVNNAGNV
-593 DEENYDSGIAKVTVV
+593 DNTEYDSGIAKVTVA
-608 GADATDEIL
+608 GTDEIEGKTD
-617 YEPVS
+617 YSSTS
-622 VAISDL
+622 VAIGTL
-628 ATRTSWTRTDYYY
+628 AGSNTSWTKTDYFYQS
-641 EVEGNHYPVY
+641 GNNYYPVY
-651 VKYQKSNRTYYYYGY
+651 AYKESRGLNYYYCGY
-666 SENDSYNDVQ
+666 SATDSSEDVTPIKSSRSSTTSVTVYKQ
-676 KIGKPMT
+676 STT
-683 YRNSTVQL
+683 Y
-691 ERRNETDPTPASTT
+691 PTPASTT
-705 ITFEGLMPGTTYY
+705 ITFEGLMPGTTCYK
-718 TVGDT
+718 VGDI
-723 EYTIIVSQKEVTEKR
+723 EYTIIVSPKEVKENK
-738 NLYFGQREVLSVDVP
+738 NLYFNQSEQLSIDVP
-753 EDGSVSYAVTFGNAV
+753 EGGSVGYAVTSGNAV

-775 VTAGTLEGTATVVAT
+775 VTAGTTEGTATVVAT
-790 VTNTKGDTY
+790 VTTADNVTY
-799 AIYTYEYN
+799 AVYTYEYN
-807 VTEEDLSKV
+807 VTAEDLSKV
-816 TPLEIQ
+816 TPLEIE
-822 YWITNSRLTGSDNNM
+822 YWITNAQVIPD
-837 ALTINAADENVAT
+837 AKA
-850 ENGVEISTKVAP
+850 GVEILSKNSTNAENKSYTYNYSELLAEKVYEEN
-862 RGIKDGRTE
+862 GIEIKSLISPSGKHGDNPVI
-871 EYWQSKILDVT
+871 YWKTRVLTGTKQDNS
-882 KGNSSTSGTELQTE
+882 KGNDRTLENDNADDVQYIRYFDQKWSY
-896 KSGDDETL
+896 SGDRKTWEDI
-904 NGSAFSKVR
+904 S
-913 YWHGEWQ
+913 
-920 VYTTEW
+920 
-926 IKVDREQVT
+926 D
-935 QKYIDDKNA
+935 NA
-944 EKIYKGDKNQLVAYY
+944 QIVAYY
-959 MEVIDI
+959 LQKTEVTQAI
-965 SNANGNSE
+965 ST
-973 LHVNA
+973 LVK
-978 ADWGTKGDGT
+978 DWGFTKDNNESWFDWENSWALSFAAVYDTGMEPSEGNLINTTTFYNGDANRNI
-988 SSWGYTP
+988 GYLKFVNTDDYEVYKVTATYGERTASNSRKSVSYNLSTNKTETIVWKAGDSEEAYINGAEHP
-995 ESKRCSVSVQVI
+995 ESCVWGDSESAILIRIYVREKVKTNTLKVVYKLTDDTEFYNLNINTKEENDFTGYVSDGKLIKTEIENAVGNVQVLTTDLKDTVNLPNMPSK
-1007 YEDNSSNP
+1007 YKSGNYSFERAEVSSDN
-1015 VDTTADSL
+1015 
-1023 KSKTIVYGYWP
+1023 KTLYLVYTGKNAKTLVYDF
-1034 GGRGLGTMIF
+1034 GLGIKVEASNLVDNAEEVKKISWKDEENCTVTSGSNEKEIIVQI
-1044 NGQDAYE
+1044 NDAT
-1051 IYKVGAETGTMTS
+1051 VQGA
-1064 TTGSDNTVTVTD
+1064 DLTVTVTYEND
-1076 FNWANNEKTV
+1076 ISE
-1086 WEGNATQSV
+1086 
-1095 SIGNP
+1095 
-1100 AHTPS
+1100 
-1105 YDDPYDNL
+1105 YDL
-1113 AWNTSDHNK
+1113 F
-1122 NNAILIKVYVRAKAT
+1122 LI
-1137 KDTLTVHYINQTLN
+1137 
-1151 QEFYNYNISVLEGT
+1151 
-1165 TFDTKFKKS
+1165 
-1174 GNALIGNT
+1174 
-1182 VTNSN
+1182 
-1187 GQTQTVAYELS
+1187 
-1198 EMPQIAATYRFGNYN
+1198 
-1213 FVDAER
+1213 
-1219 SNDGK
+1219 
-1224 EVWLYYTFT
+1224 
-1233 NTHSFVM
+1233 
-1240 DYGLPLQ
+1240 
-1247 IKAGDL
+1247 
-1253 GLSDTSWDKAE
+1253 
-1264 VVQPTYGSVEANS
+1264 
-1277 SEHILTYT
+1277 
-1285 PSEVL
+1285 
-1290 TTVDTFTVE
+1290 
-1299 LTGRNA
+1299 
-1305 NDEVSS
+1305 
-1311 VIHTIYIYPAST
+1311 PAST
-1323 VYYEEGFAETSGF
+1323 VYYEEGFAETNGGF
-1336 SAGSKGTVSQNTA
+1336 SGASKGISSQNTA
-1349 ILGKDINNYG
+1349 ILGEDTNNYG
-1359 YDGAYAATTSE
+1359 YDGAYASATTASNNTE
-1370 DNEDKKNPSS
+1370 ASSKAKGDK
-1380 EATSESKGHTATF
+1380 ATF

-1412 LTIKIADASGIKQL
+1412 LTIKIADSSTNATQQL

-1432 MSGDQA
+1432 MFGNQIQDVTS
-1438 KATTGY
+1438 GY

-1451 TDLDHSTYTVTITHS
+1451 TDLTHGTYTVTITHS
-1466 MNNKPVKLDGFK
+1466 MNAKEVKLDGFK
-1478 VYNTLSDSNVYK
+1478 VYNTLSDSSVYK
-1490 NDDEYSPSFLEVRDL
+1490 NDDEDNPSFLEVRDL
-1505 QFGTVVDASEY
+1505 QFGTVVDASKY
-1516 GTDGRKVYAVG
+1516 GKDGRKVYAIG
-1527 EQVYKDLTK
+1527 EQVYKDLTAE
-1536 DGTVASAMITVNDQI
+1536 GTAQGIISVNGQVNEDNQR
-1551 SAADQK
+1551 

-1570 AKNASLTL
+1570 AKNSSLT
-1578 SFKTA
+1578 FNVNTA

-1592 VNGNTTCSITKIG
+1592 VDGSTSYSLNDVKNET
-1605 TKEVS
+1605 VS
-1610 TTDMFYTIKNKG
+1610 TVDMFYTVKAKG
-1622 VEGVQTI
+1622 VSGNQTI
-1629 TIQNTGDHILSITKL
+1629 TITNTGDHVLSVTKL

-1718 NWSKVNGADGYRVY
+1718 NWSKVNGANGYRVY

-1798 AKRTSAKKATLSWKK
+1798 AKRTSAKKAILSWKK

>member
-16 CMLST
+16 CMLAT

-74 EQTAESEE
+74 EQIAESEE

-113 IVMVDCGRKYYSVD
+113 IVMVDCGRNYYSVE
-127 SLESIIDSASAAGMH
+127 SLESIINSASEAGMH
-142 YVMLGVG
+142 YVMLALG

-158 DMSLEVNGTKYSSYA
+158 DMSLTVGTQKYSSYA
-173 VTKAIHKGNEA
+173 VTKAIHEGNEK
-184 YSNFDIDELTEH
+184 YRNFDVDELTEQ
-196 DMELIMK
+196 DMETILSY
-203 HAASKGVEI
+203 AGSKGVEI
-212 IPLINSPGHMD
+212 IPLINTPGHMD
-223 AILNAATTLTGTN
+223 SILNAATSLTGVN
-236 CAYSFSKR
+236 CAYSSSAR

-249 NAAATAFTQ
+249 NDTATAFTQ

-282 YGNDLNGPHFS
+282 YANDTGNPRFS
-293 DLQSGSGEGYK
+293 ELISSGAYSS
-304 AYITYLNTVAK
+304 YITYLNTVAG
-315 MIKNAGMTP
+315 MIENARMKP

-330 IYYNQKTEYGEI
+330 IYYNKQTGYGTI
-342 NKNIVVCYWS
+342 DKNILVCYWS
-352 AGWSGYDVAP
+352 SGWGGYDVAP
-362 ASWLSNKQGFK
+362 ASWLNEQGFK
-373 MVNTHGDW
+373 MINTHGDW
-381 YWIVGGNKVTAE
+381 YWIVGGSKVTADK
-393 NAKNFHVKSFP
+393 AKQFDVKSFQG
-404 SKSSDGT
+404 ST
-411 IDNPSGA
+411 VANPSGA
-418 MFCIWSDVPD
+418 MFCIWSDYEFSRD
-428 AETDAAVA
+428 SNNSDAAVA
-436 SEVASVISNFG
+436 NAVSGIISNFG
-447 TTLPNTDARKAHE
+447 STLPDTSTREAHK
-460 NVQIADETVPAITV
+460 NVSVSDEVKPEIAF
-474 NGTLENAGST
+474 NGTLENAGDTS
-484 AVLSLSDDTE
+484 VLSMTDNTE

-507 TENTDKTAV
+507 EQNTEESAISTD
-516 STHALTD
+516 ALSD
-523 SVIGNSVTAMVV
+523 SVIGTSVKVMVV
-535 GTGKAT
+535 GPGKAT

-553 QEFTVNDGSNSGDT
+553 QEFTVNDGGNSEDT

-578 KNTRVQSGVNNADKV
+578 KTSRVQSGVNNADKV
-593 DEENYDSGIAKVTVV
+593 DEENYDSDIAKVTVV

-651 VKYQKSNRTYYYYGY
+651 VKYQRSNRTYYYYYGY
-666 SENDSYNDVQ
+666 SEKDSDKDVQ
-676 KIGKPMT
+676 QIGNPMT
-683 YRNSTVQL
+683 SRNSTVQL
-691 ERRNETDPTPASTT
+691 EQRNETDPTPASTT

-718 TVGDT
+718 KVGDI
-723 EYTIIVSQKEVTEKR
+723 EYTITVSPKEVTEKR
-738 NLYFGQREVLSVDVP
+738 NLYFNKNEKLNVDVP
-753 EDGSVSYAVTFGNAV
+753 EGGSVSYEVISGDS
-768 NVSEDGT
+768 VSVSDDGT
-775 VTAGTLEGTATVVAT
+775 VTAGTTKGMATVVAT
-790 VTNTKGDTY
+790 VKIADNTY
-799 AIYTYEYN
+799 AVYTYEYN

-816 TPLEIQ
+816 TPLEIE
-822 YWITNSRLTGSDNNM
+822 YWITNAQVIPD
-837 ALTINAADENVAT
+837 AKA
-850 ENGVEISTKVAP
+850 GVEILRKNSTNAENKSYTYNYSELFAEKVYEEN
-862 RGIKDGRTE
+862 GIEIKSLISPSGKHGDNPVI
-871 EYWQSKILDVT
+871 YWKTRVLTGTKQDNS
-882 KGNSSTSGTELQTE
+882 KGNDRTLENDNADDVQYIRYFDQKWSY
-896 KSGDDETL
+896 SGDRKTWEDI
-904 NGSAFSKVR
+904 S
-913 YWHGEWQ
+913 
-920 VYTTEW
+920 
-926 IKVDREQVT
+926 D
-935 QKYIDDKNA
+935 NA
-944 EKIYKGDKNQLVAYY
+944 QIVAYY
-959 MEVIDI
+959 LQKTEVTQAI
-965 SNANGNSE
+965 ST
-973 LHVNA
+973 LVK
-978 ADWGTKGDGT
+978 DWGFTKDNNESWFDWENSWALSFAAVYDTGMEPSEGNLINTTTFYNGDANRNIGYLKFVNTDDYEVYKVTATYGERTASNSSKSVSYNLSTNETETIVWKAGDSEEAYINGAEHPESCVWGDSESAILIRIYVREKVKTNTLKVVYKLTDGT
-988 SSWGYTP
+988 EFYNLNINTKEENDFTGY
-995 ESKRCSVSVQVI
+995 VSDGKLIKTEIENAVGNVQVLTTDLKDTVNLPNMPSK
-1007 YEDNSSNP
+1007 YKSGNYSFERAEVSSDN
-1015 VDTTADSL
+1015 
-1023 KSKTIVYGYWP
+1023 KTLYLVYTGKNAKTLVYDF
-1034 GGRGLGTMIF
+1034 GLGIKVEASNLVDNDEEVKKISWKDEENCTVTSGSNEKEIIVQI
-1044 NGQDAYE
+1044 NDAT
-1051 IYKVGAETGTMTS
+1051 VQGA
-1064 TTGSDNTVTVTD
+1064 DLTVTVTYEND
-1076 FNWANNEKTV
+1076 ISE
-1086 WEGNATQSV
+1086 
-1095 SIGNP
+1095 
-1100 AHTPS
+1100 
-1105 YDDPYDNL
+1105 YDL
-1113 AWNTSDHNK
+1113 F
-1122 NNAILIKVYVRAKAT
+1122 LI
-1137 KDTLTVHYINQTLN
+1137 
-1151 QEFYNYNISVLEGT
+1151 
-1165 TFDTKFKKS
+1165 
-1174 GNALIGNT
+1174 
-1182 VTNSN
+1182 
-1187 GQTQTVAYELS
+1187 
-1198 EMPQIAATYRFGNYN
+1198 
-1213 FVDAER
+1213 
-1219 SNDGK
+1219 
-1224 EVWLYYTFT
+1224 
-1233 NTHSFVM
+1233 
-1240 DYGLPLQ
+1240 
-1247 IKAGDL
+1247 
-1253 GLSDTSWDKAE
+1253 
-1264 VVQPTYGSVEANS
+1264 
-1277 SEHILTYT
+1277 
-1285 PSEVL
+1285 
-1290 TTVDTFTVE
+1290 
-1299 LTGRNA
+1299 
-1305 NDEVSS
+1305 
-1311 VIHTIYIYPAST
+1311 PAST
-1323 VYYEEGFAETSGF
+1323 VYYEEGFAETNGGF
-1336 SAGSKGTVSQNTA
+1336 SGASKGISSQNTA
-1349 ILGKDINNYG
+1349 ILGEDTNNYG
-1359 YDGAYAATTSE
+1359 YDGAYASATIASNNTEASSKAKG
-1370 DNEDKKNPSS
+1370 DK
-1380 EATSESKGHTATF
+1380 ATF

-1399 VDIYANTTTDTGS
+1399 VDIYANTTKDTGS
-1412 LTIKIADASGIKQL
+1412 LTIKIADSSTNATQQL

-1432 MSGDQA
+1432 MFGNQIQDVTS
-1438 KATTGY
+1438 GY

-1451 TDLDHSTYTVTITHS
+1451 TDLTHGTYTVTITHS
-1466 MNNKPVKLDGFK
+1466 MNAKEVKLDGFK
-1478 VYNTLSDSNVYK
+1478 VYNTLSDSSVYK
-1490 NDDEYSPSFLEVRDL
+1490 KDDEDNPSFLEVRDL
-1505 QFGTVVDASEY
+1505 QFGKVVDASEY
-1516 GTDGRKVYAVG
+1516 GKDGRKVYAVG

-1536 DGTVASAMITVNDQI
+1536 DGTVASAMITVKDQI

-1578 SFKTA
+1578 SFDTA

-1592 VNGNTTCSITKIG
+1592 VNGNTTCSITNIG

-1629 TIQNTGDHILSITKL
+1629 TIQNTGNNILSVTKL